1 METFLLNLLK
11 TSLLGSLA
19 ILAMLVL
26 KPLWRERYRAKTRCW
41 LWLALAAFLLLPV
54 DFSVKN
60 APVQAAP
67 PKDYTLFV
75 GTDKT
80 AIQSTD
86 NLFGDMAEKSGQS
99 PAQVRDTI
107 IQRPVTNPEQK
118 TTRYIPVTTIL
129 FYGYLAGAAA
139 FLLYQGVSYALFR
152 RTVRRWK
159 RDVSRADYAAM
170 LSDTARDLGVSA
182 PEMIVCEA
190 ISTPAVTGLLRPRLL
205 LPHERYDVQE
215 LRYILRHE
223 LCHLKRRD
231 MLLKLVLLAA
241 NAMHWFNPVVYLM
254 LRQADE
260 DIELACDSAATDGLE
275 LPERAA
281 YSRTL
286 LAAVQSSVR
295 ALPATTCFGGT
306 VERLKRRITN
316 VLGAQKKRGLG
327 VVALVLALTL
337 TAGCAI
343 SWGERA
349 QKNDDPFADKSYT
362 VDILLYEA
370 PAFTDG
376 FTDGTYP
383 SFRTTTNTAGE
394 KYVTLC
400 DAWGS
405 TSIYGP
411 MEEYTLEK
419 QSFYALFGSTKASP
433 VDDLIQ
439 NNKSAWSGHC
449 EEASDGQPNQ
459 VYLLKQKDGSVYL
472 GLAGD
477 YEEDGSELFCSVF
490 RLNEQVNPIYA
501 SMDDYAA
508 ACVEDLKKGT
518 MTYSVSEN
526 NDYASRSIED
536 TVADVRVTQLE
547 QADSLGN
554 LSPDGTV
561 LELWYFQYEMK
572 PTNEAGM
579 QIDVIGG
586 QELTDDGYLN
596 ENWTHYLTVLHYT
609 YGEKTGYQVIGTY
622 TGNDGLWYNGCSY
635 SGEEKYYL
643 HDFYVDYAG
652 LDLPKMFIPDLL
664 NDTAA
669 DGYGRANQCEAR
681 LISGDGSYYFY
692 APITAWACNPGTE
705 FWYSRYDTGSYFNAK
720 KLEQSLD
727 EAKAEWEST
736 GAKAEKT
743 DAGWRF
749 VTHEGMSNTIVTLFD
764 APDGTCYEVT
774 THWTFD
780 GSTEENQWGWNRD
793 RAVEGE
799 AVILQA
805 MVNSFRTSKILF
817 TDGSPN
823 GSESS
828 DPAPDD
834 TAFQADLQL
843 ASNGGASWLSLN
855 TDGMAVGGH
864 DPKDSAP
871 TVLLDTC
878 DYKEYDPSESSP
890 SGSAVPPGGGN
901 PLALCLSLSNSAR
914 FTFYEGSDFMLYQHG
929 DTRYYKV
936 SSYGDYA
943 TIFDAMLAWYNKT
956 PDKEA
961 TFESDL
967 VLASNAATV
976 DILAFCPA
984 SGESGSHAPLLTGY
998 SVALDSYEYKP
1009 IDKPKNLDGLDS
1021 VELWPHN
1028 AQATCLIFY
1037 KGTNTVKYV
1046 SGKSERY
1053 YRAVGDFSIVD
1064 NDGRTLYDLMRVWY
1078 DTAEY
1083 SDMLTSDVRAQSK
1096 SFSWQEAAQNWANA
1110 YYGTQKEV
1118 TSGSIYKFTWLN
1130 VTVNPAEET
1139 TQAKRKAGEI
1149 DDNTYCFAV
1158 RVEFTAE
1165 SANALQSAMA
1175 GNTVKCEN
1183 PAAPKDAYEFYRCCT
1198 IQLRDDGRWYG
1209 TELGTGW
1216 LCAIPK
1222 KEGLPPPFFA
1232 VFQRR
1237 AGKST
1242 GTSQRYV
1249 V

>member
-19 ILAMLVL
+19 ILGMLVL

-41 LWLALAAFLLLPV
+41 LWLALAVFLLLPV

-337 TAGCAI
+337 TAGCAV

-362 VDILLYEA
+362 VDTLLYEA
-370 PAFTDG
+370 PGFTDG
-376 FTDGTYP
+376 FTDGAYP
-383 SFRTTTNTAGE
+383 TFRTATNPAGE
-394 KYVTLC
+394 KYVTMFNDLGY
-400 DAWGS
+400 AL
-405 TSIYGP
+405 IYGP
-411 MEEYTLEK
+411 MEEYKLEK
-419 QSFYALFGSTKASP
+419 QSFYALFGNTRDASP
-433 VDDLIQ
+433 VDDLMQ
-439 NNKSAWSGHC
+439 HNKSAWTGYC
-449 EEASDGQPNQ
+449 EEAKDSQPYQ
-459 VYLLKQKDGSVYL
+459 AYLLEQEDGTIYL
-472 GLAGD
+472 GLSAD
-477 YEEDGSELFCSVF
+477 YAEDGSECFCMVY
-490 RLNEQVNPIYA
+490 RLEKEDDTIYA

-508 ACVEDLKKGT
+508 ERVAELKKGT

-526 NDYASRSIED
+526 NEYASRSIED

-799 AVILQA
+799 AAILQA
-805 MVNSFRTSKILF
+805 MTDSFTITGKILLTQEDASAASTGF
-817 TDGSPN
+817 DALDAALDALGDMNVTADPLGHAVMVPNATAKWDDRNGTNIAYRTEIAKQFRQYSWKEASNVAQFGEEVLSVQCGRWNFYLYSNYKNVLSFFDQESDPKGYPYAFEITNAGAENAVWDAFYKWYEEAVAADSGKQAVTTTATDTLSRASITKSADSYVDNDDYLWSISGGKLCRWREGSAVETICTLPIDSLTDSPVRATLSIMVSRVALRYHIGGATMGTYVTELYN
-823 GSESS
+823 PDGEQYVKIDGYESIAFDNHGNIVKTLQFPPAQNNLSISYDSGKTWTSIGDADYFYGSVTENNDSISYAPADLSIRDGYVYTTAVYDINHEKSS
-828 DPAPDD
+828 DP
-834 TAFQADLQL
+834 
-843 ASNGGASWLSLN
+843 
-855 TDGMAVGGH
+855 
-864 DPKDSAP
+864 
-871 TVLLDTC
+871 
-878 DYKEYDPSESSP
+878 
-890 SGSAVPPGGGN
+890 
-901 PLALCLSLSNSAR
+901 
-914 FTFYEGSDFMLYQHG
+914 
-929 DTRYYKV
+929 
-936 SSYGDYA
+936 
-943 TIFDAMLAWYNKT
+943 
-956 PDKEA
+956 
-961 TFESDL
+961 L
-967 VLASNAATV
+967 VT
-976 DILAFCPA
+976 
-984 SGESGSHAPLLTGY
+984 H
-998 SVALDSYEYKP
+998 
-1009 IDKPKNLDGLDS
+1009 
-1021 VELWPHN
+1021 
-1028 AQATCLIFY
+1028 
-1037 KGTNTVKYV
+1037 
-1046 SGKSERY
+1046 
-1053 YRAVGDFSIVD
+1053 
-1064 NDGRTLYDLMRVWY
+1064 
-1078 DTAEY
+1078 
-1083 SDMLTSDVRAQSK
+1083 
-1096 SFSWQEAAQNWANA
+1096 
-1110 YYGTQKEV
+1110 
-1118 TSGSIYKFTWLN
+1118 
-1130 VTVNPAEET
+1130 
-1139 TQAKRKAGEI
+1139 
-1149 DDNTYCFAV
+1149 AV
-1158 RVEFTAE
+1158 RI
-1165 SANALQSAMA
+1165 SI
-1175 GNTVKCEN
+1175 K
-1183 PAAPKDAYEFYRCCT
+1183 
-1198 IQLRDDGRWYG
+1198 
-1209 TELGTGW
+1209 TGAQEI
-1216 LCAIPK
+1216 LD
-1222 KEGLPPPFFA
+1222 
-1232 VFQRR
+1232 
-1237 AGKST
+1237 
-1242 GTSQRYV
+1242 
-1249 V
+1249 

>member
-41 LWLALAAFLLLPV
+41 LWLALAVFLLLPV

-139 FLLYQGVSYALFR
+139 FLLYQGISYALFR

-337 TAGCAI
+337 TAGCAV
-343 SWGERA
+343 SWGN
-349 QKNDDPFADKSYT
+349 KNELSDPFGKSYT
-362 VDILLYEA
+362 IADIVYIGVEPDDTFRENAANAELLLRSDAQSITLTWTDHYKWDCTAAGSFEMTEENFDRYFDGSAFEA
-370 PAFTDG
+370 ADNPAGWQESDMSAAKLRRENANTWCFTTSSPPDG
-376 FTDGTYP
+376 LTDY
-383 SFRTTTNTAGE
+383 
-394 KYVTLC
+394 LC
-400 DAWGS
+400 
-405 TSIYGP
+405 
-411 MEEYTLEK
+411 
-419 QSFYALFGSTKASP
+419 
-433 VDDLIQ
+433 
-439 NNKSAWSGHC
+439 
-449 EEASDGQPNQ
+449 
-459 VYLLKQKDGSVYL
+459 LLQQKDGTLYL
-472 GLAGD
+472 AMGYYPDSKQTAPHCFHTL
-477 YEEDGSELFCSVF
+477 F
-490 RLNEQVNPIYA
+490 RLAEKAVPIYA

-508 ACVEDLKKGT
+508 ERVAELKKGT

-526 NDYASRSIED
+526 NEYASRSIED

-572 PTNEAGM
+572 PTNEAGA
-579 QIDVIGG
+579 QINIVGG

-609 YGEKTGYQVIGTY
+609 SGEKTGYQVIGTY

-793 RAVEGE
+793 RAVESE
-799 AVILQA
+799 AEVLRA
-805 MVNSFRTSKILF
+805 MVRSFTVNW
-817 TDGSPN
+817 DADAAA
-823 GSESS
+823 
-828 DPAPDD
+828 DPALDD
-834 TAFQADLQL
+834 SDFQADLQL
-843 ASNGGASWLSLN
+843 ASNGGAAWMYLSKNSAAVSDCNMRNVTPTVKLDECSYALLNEEFTPDDGKQTLTLWLSN
-855 TDGMAVGGH
+855 N
-864 DPKDSAP
+864 DS
-871 TVLLDTC
+871 
-878 DYKEYDPSESSP
+878 SH
-890 SGSAVPPGGGN
+890 
-901 PLALCLSLSNSAR
+901 LA
-914 FTFYEGSDFMLYQHG
+914 FYEGTNVMLYQR
-929 DTRYYKV
+929 DDARYYKV
-936 SSYGDYA
+936 SNFGDYA
-943 TIFDAMLAWYNKT
+943 TLYDAMLAWFNSAQSGT
-956 PDKEA
+956 E
-961 TFESDL
+961 TSD
-967 VLASNAATV
+967 ASSTTTTNAVSRDSLIKA
-976 DILAFCPA
+976 A
-984 SGESGSHAPLLTGY
+984 
-998 SVALDSYEYKP
+998 DSY
-1009 IDKPKNLDGLDS
+1009 
-1021 VELWPHN
+1021 
-1028 AQATCLIFY
+1028 
-1037 KGTNTVKYV
+1037 
-1046 SGKSERY
+1046 
-1053 YRAVGDFSIVD
+1053 VD
-1064 NDGRTLYDLMRVWY
+1064 NDDYLWYISGGKLCRWHEGGSVETLRELPYNDVTDQPAIATLAVEYDQVALRWHIGGATTGTTMLELYGADGKRTMELD
-1078 DTAEY
+1078 
-1083 SDMLTSDVRAQSK
+1083 
-1096 SFSWQEAAQNWANA
+1096 
-1110 YYGTQKEV
+1110 
-1118 TSGSIYKFTWLN
+1118 GSA
-1130 VTVNPAEET
+1130 P
-1139 TQAKRKAGEI
+1139 
-1149 DDNTYCFAV
+1149 FAI
-1158 RVEFTAE
+1158 
-1165 SANALQSAMA
+1165 S
-1175 GNTVKCEN
+1175 GNTVVKLLSFPPTTGN
-1183 PAAPKDAYEFYRCCT
+1183 LLLSTDGGKTWSAIGDADWFYGSVTEDSSGSTSYALADLT
-1198 IQLRDDGRWYG
+1198 IRDGYVYTTAVYDIDHQKTSDPLVTHSVRVN
-1209 TELGTGW
+1209 LKTGAQEI
-1216 LCAIPK
+1216 LD
-1222 KEGLPPPFFA
+1222 
-1232 VFQRR
+1232 
-1237 AGKST
+1237 
-1242 GTSQRYV
+1242 
-1249 V
+1249 

>member
-41 LWLALAAFLLLPV
+41 LWLALAVFLLLPV

-80 AIQSTD
+80 TIQSTD

-205 LPHERYDVQE
+205 LPHEHYDVQE

-337 TAGCAI
+337 TAGCAV

-349 QKNDDPFADKSYT
+349 QTQKNDDPFADKSYT

-370 PAFTDG
+370 PGFTDG
-376 FTDGTYP
+376 FTDGAYP
-383 SFRTTTNTAGE
+383 TFRTATNPAGE
-394 KYVTLC
+394 KYVTMFNDLGY
-400 DAWGS
+400 AL
-405 TSIYGP
+405 IYGP
-411 MEEYTLEK
+411 MEEYKLEK
-419 QSFYALFGSTKASP
+419 QSFYALFGNTRDASP
-433 VDDLIQ
+433 VDDLMQ
-439 NNKSAWSGHC
+439 HNKSAWTGYC
-449 EEASDGQPNQ
+449 EEAKDSQPYQ
-459 VYLLKQKDGSVYL
+459 AYLLEQEDGTIYL
-472 GLAGD
+472 GLSAD
-477 YEEDGSELFCSVF
+477 YAEDGSECFCMVY
-490 RLNEQVNPIYA
+490 RLEKEDDTIYA

-508 ACVEDLKKGT
+508 ERVAELKKGT

-526 NDYASRSIED
+526 NEYASRSIED

-609 YGEKTGYQVIGTY
+609 SGEQTGYQVIGTY

-764 APDGTCYEVT
+764 APDGICYEVT

-799 AVILQA
+799 AAILQA
-805 MVNSFRTSKILF
+805 MTDSFTITGKILLSQEDASAASTGF
-817 TDGSPN
+817 DALDALGDMNVTADPLGHAVMVPN
-823 GSESS
+823 ATAKWDDRNGTNIAYRAEIAKQFRQYSWKEASNVAQFGEEVLSVQCGRWNFYLYSNYKNVLSFFDQES
-828 DPAPDD
+828 DPKGYPYAFEITNAGAENAVWDAFYKWYEEAVAADNGKQTVTPAATDTLSRASITKSADSYVDNDD
-834 TAFQADLQL
+834 YLWYI
-843 ASNGGASWLSLN
+843 SGGKLCRWR
-855 TDGMAVGGH
+855 
-864 DPKDSAP
+864 
-871 TVLLDTC
+871 
-878 DYKEYDPSESSP
+878 E
-890 SGSAVPPGGGN
+890 GSAVETICTLPIDSLTDSPVR
-901 PLALCLSLSNSAR
+901 ATLSI
-914 FTFYEGSDFMLYQHG
+914 M
-929 DTRYYKV
+929 V
-936 SSYGDYA
+936 SR
-943 TIFDAMLAWYNKT
+943 
-956 PDKEA
+956 
-961 TFESDL
+961 
-967 VLASNAATV
+967 
-976 DILAFCPA
+976 
-984 SGESGSHAPLLTGY
+984 
-998 SVALDSYEYKP
+998 VALRYHIGGATMGTYVTELYNSDGEQYVKIDGYESIAFDNHGNIVKTLQFPPAQNNLSISY
-1009 IDKPKNLDGLDS
+1009 D
-1021 VELWPHN
+1021 
-1028 AQATCLIFY
+1028 
-1037 KGTNTVKYV
+1037 
-1046 SGKSERY
+1046 SGKTWTAIGDADYFYGSVTEDGSSISYFPGALEIRDGY
-1053 YRAVGDFSIVD
+1053 VYTTAV
-1064 NDGRTLYDLMRVWY
+1064 YDI
-1078 DTAEY
+1078 DHQK
-1083 SDMLTSDVRAQSK
+1083 TSDPL
-1096 SFSWQEAAQNWANA
+1096 
-1110 YYGTQKEV
+1110 V
-1118 TSGSIYKFTWLN
+1118 THS
-1130 VTVNPAEET
+1130 
-1139 TQAKRKAGEI
+1139 
-1149 DDNTYCFAV
+1149 V
-1158 RVEFTAE
+1158 RV
-1165 SANALQSAMA
+1165 NL
-1175 GNTVKCEN
+1175 K
-1183 PAAPKDAYEFYRCCT
+1183 
-1198 IQLRDDGRWYG
+1198 
-1209 TELGTGW
+1209 TGAQEI
-1216 LCAIPK
+1216 LD
-1222 KEGLPPPFFA
+1222 
-1232 VFQRR
+1232 
-1237 AGKST
+1237 
-1242 GTSQRYV
+1242 
-1249 V
+1249 

>member
-41 LWLALAAFLLLPV
+41 LWLALAVFLLLPV

-159 RDVSRADYAAM
+159 RDVARADYAAM

-337 TAGCAI
+337 TAGCAV
-343 SWGERA
+343 SWGERGK
-349 QKNDDPFADKSYT
+349 KNDAPF
-362 VDILLYEA
+362 
-370 PAFTDG
+370 
-376 FTDGTYP
+376 DGTRYNP
-383 SFRTTTNTAGE
+383 VLVVANWELTIGKNFRPLYYVSDESGTYFRLSREDGVNTVTMIYDGGE
-394 KYVTLC
+394 TAFAPMESVTLTQENFDGTLLPDL
-400 DAWGS
+400 DALRSDNKTAWRVQLPDNFDDHDPEASPNLVFLLEQEDGTLYLCIGYHFNGGDAFPEDS
-405 TSIYGP
+405 DRIRWVYR
-411 MEEYTLEK
+411 LEK
-419 QSFYALFGSTKASP
+419 
-433 VDDLIQ
+433 
-439 NNKSAWSGHC
+439 
-449 EEASDGQPNQ
+449 
-459 VYLLKQKDGSVYL
+459 
-472 GLAGD
+472 
-477 YEEDGSELFCSVF
+477 ED
-490 RLNEQVNPIYA
+490 NTIYP

-536 TVADVRVTQLE
+536 TVADVRVTRLE
-547 QADSLGN
+547 QGDSLGN

-572 PTNEAGM
+572 PTNEAGV

-596 ENWTHYLTVLHYT
+596 EHWTHYLTVLHYT
-609 YGEKTGYQVIGTY
+609 YGEKTGYQIIGTSMS
-622 TGNDGLWYNGCSY
+622 NDGLWYNGCGY
-635 SGEEKYYL
+635 GVDLKYYL

-652 LDLPKMFIPDLL
+652 LNEPKMYIPNLVDGLVE
-664 NDTAA
+664 
-669 DGYGRANQCEAR
+669 DGYGHGNSVEGR
-681 LISGDGSYYFY
+681 LVSGSTYNFCYYY
-692 APITAWACNPGTE
+692 VPITGWACSPGTDY
-705 FWYSRYDTGSYFNAK
+705 WYSRYDTGSYFSVK
-720 KLEQSLD
+720 KLERGIND
-727 EAKAEWEST
+727 AKAEWEST
-736 GAKAEKT
+736 GVTGEKVDT
-743 DAGWRF
+743 GCWRY
-749 VTHEGMSNTIVTLFD
+749 VTHEGMSNTIVTLF
-764 APDGTCYEVT
+764 AGPNNTTYEVEI
-774 THWTFD
+774 HWLFD
-780 GSTEENQWGWNRD
+780 GSTEENQWGWNHD
-793 RAVEGE
+793 RAVEEE

-805 MVNSFRTSKILF
+805 MVKHFTINGGIYF
-817 TDGSPN
+817 TDGSSD
-823 GSESS
+823 SES
-828 DPAPDD
+828 PAD
-834 TAFQADLQL
+834 TAFLTDLQL
-843 ASNGGASWLSLN
+843 AANGGIESLTLFPAATSSIISPCEPVSTEGSELHVDLSNYGYSSTSEPENISLLNHIRIDLKGDSQSWF
-855 TDGMAVGGH
+855 
-864 DPKDSAP
+864 
-871 TVLLDTC
+871 
-878 DYKEYDPSESSP
+878 ESYQ
-890 SGSAVPPGGGN
+890 GGN
-901 PLALCLSLSNSAR
+901 VIGYCAENRP
-914 FTFYEGSDFMLYQHG
+914 TE
-929 DTRYYKV
+929 YY
-936 SSYGDYA
+936 
-943 TIFDAMLAWYNKT
+943 
-956 PDKEA
+956 
-961 TFESDL
+961 
-967 VLASNAATV
+967 
-976 DILAFCPA
+976 LAF
-984 SGESGSHAPLLTGY
+984 
-998 SVALDSYEYKP
+998 
-1009 IDKPKNLDGLDS
+1009 
-1021 VELWPHN
+1021 
-1028 AQATCLIFY
+1028 
-1037 KGTNTVKYV
+1037 
-1046 SGKSERY
+1046 
-1053 YRAVGDFSIVD
+1053 GDF
-1064 NDGRTLYDLMRVWY
+1064 GKYATLYDVILEWYHSAQSGTEPSDASSATTTNAVSRDSLIKAADSYVDLGGYLWYTAGGKFCRWHEGGSVETVCDLPLDY
-1078 DTAEY
+1078 DTPVSASLSTQDNRILMNYHIGGAIMGSFITDLYDTDGKKLSSINGYNAIAISGDIIVMTDYFMPTPNNLSISYDCGKTFTEFGDKDWFY
-1083 SDMLTSDVRAQSK
+1083 GSTLTED
-1096 SFSWQEAAQNWANA
+1096 
-1110 YYGTQKEV
+1110 GTYV
-1118 TSGSIYKFTWLN
+1118 TSVNSSLEIRDGYVYTTAVYDINHEKSDDPL
-1130 VTVNPAEET
+1130 VTH
-1139 TQAKRKAGEI
+1139 
-1149 DDNTYCFAV
+1149 AV
-1158 RVEFTAE
+1158 RI
-1165 SANALQSAMA
+1165 SI
-1175 GNTVKCEN
+1175 K
-1183 PAAPKDAYEFYRCCT
+1183 
-1198 IQLRDDGRWYG
+1198 
-1209 TELGTGW
+1209 TGAQEI
-1216 LCAIPK
+1216 LD
-1222 KEGLPPPFFA
+1222 
-1232 VFQRR
+1232 
-1237 AGKST
+1237 
-1242 GTSQRYV
+1242 
-1249 V
+1249 

>member
-41 LWLALAAFLLLPV
+41 LWLALAVFLLLPV

-60 APVQAAP
+60 APVQAEP

-99 PAQVRDTI
+99 PAAVRDTI

-139 FLLYQGVSYALFR
+139 FLLYQGISYALFR

-159 RDVSRADYAAM
+159 KDVSRADYASL
-170 LSDTARDLGVSA
+170 LSDTARDLGVNA

-205 LPHERYDVQE
+205 LPHEHYDVQE

-327 VVALVLALTL
+327 IVALVLALTL
-337 TAGCAI
+337 TAGCAV

-362 VDILLYEA
+362 VDTLLYEA
-370 PAFTDG
+370 PGFTDG
-376 FTDGTYP
+376 FTDGAYP
-383 SFRTTTNTAGE
+383 TFRTATNPAGE
-394 KYVTLC
+394 KYVTMFNDLGY
-400 DAWGS
+400 AL
-405 TSIYGP
+405 IYGP
-411 MEEYTLEK
+411 MEEYKLEK
-419 QSFYALFGSTKASP
+419 QSFYALFGNTRDASP
-433 VDDLIQ
+433 VDDLMQ
-439 NNKSAWSGHC
+439 HNKSAWTGYC
-449 EEASDGQPNQ
+449 EEAKDSQPYQ
-459 VYLLKQKDGSVYL
+459 AYLLEQEDGTIYL
-472 GLAGD
+472 GLSAD
-477 YEEDGSELFCSVF
+477 YAEDGSECFCMVY
-490 RLNEQVNPIYA
+490 RLEKEDNTIYA

-508 ACVEDLKKGT
+508 ERVAELKKGT

-526 NDYASRSIED
+526 NEYASRSIED

-547 QADSLGN
+547 QGDSLGN

-643 HDFYVDYAG
+643 HDFYIDYAG

-749 VTHEGMSNTIVTLFD
+749 VTHEGMSNTVVTLFNG
-764 APDGTCYEVT
+764 PNNTCYIVEI
-774 THWTFD
+774 HWLFD

-799 AVILQA
+799 AEVLRA
-805 MVNSFRTSKILF
+805 MVRSFTVNW
-817 TDGSPN
+817 DADAAA
-823 GSESS
+823 
-828 DPAPDD
+828 DPALDD
-834 TAFQADLQL
+834 SDFQTDLQL

-864 DPKDSAP
+864 DPKDAAP

-878 DYKEYDPSESSP
+878 DYKESDPSESSP
-890 SGSAVPPGGGN
+890 SGSAVPPDGGN

-984 SGESGSHAPLLTGY
+984 GGESGSHAPLLTGY

-1009 IDKPKNLDGLDS
+1009 IDKPKTLDGLDS

-1037 KGTNTVKYV
+1037 KGTNTVKYM

-1216 LCAIPK
+1216 
-1222 KEGLPPPFFA
+1222 
-1232 VFQRR
+1232 
-1237 AGKST
+1237 
-1242 GTSQRYV
+1242 
-1249 V
+1249 

>member
-159 RDVSRADYAAM
+159 RDVSRADYASL

-337 TAGCAI
+337 TAGCAV

-362 VDILLYEA
+362 VDTLLYEA
-370 PAFTDG
+370 PG
-376 FTDGTYP
+376 FTDGAYP
-383 SFRTTTNTAGE
+383 TFRTATNPAGE
-394 KYVTLC
+394 KYVTMFNDLGY
-400 DAWGS
+400 AL
-405 TSIYGP
+405 IYGP
-411 MEEYTLEK
+411 MEEYKLEK
-419 QSFYALFGSTKASP
+419 QSFYALFGNTRDASP
-433 VDDLIQ
+433 VDDLMQ
-439 NNKSAWSGHC
+439 HNKSAWTGYC
-449 EEASDGQPNQ
+449 EEAKDSQPYQ
-459 VYLLKQKDGSVYL
+459 AYLLEQEDDTIYL
-472 GLAGD
+472 GLSAD
-477 YEEDGSELFCSVF
+477 YAEDGSECFCMVY
-490 RLNEQVNPIYA
+490 RLEKEDDTIYA
-501 SMDDYAA
+501 SMDDYA
-508 ACVEDLKKGT
+508 VERVAELKKGT

-526 NDYASRSIED
+526 NEYASRSIED

-561 LELWYFQYEMK
+561 LELWYFEYEMK
-572 PTNEAGM
+572 PTNEAGA
-579 QIDVIGG
+579 QINIVGG

-609 YGEKTGYQVIGTY
+609 YGEKTGYQIIGTY

-643 HDFYVDYAG
+643 HDFYIDYAG
-652 LDLPKMFIPDLL
+652 LNEPKMYIPDLVDGL
-664 NDTAA
+664 VE
-669 DGYGRANQCEAR
+669 DGYGHGNSVEGR
-681 LISGDGSYYFY
+681 LVSGSTYNFCYYY
-692 APITAWACNPGTE
+692 VPITGWACSPGTDY
-705 FWYSRYDTGSYFNAK
+705 WYSRYDTGSYFSVK
-720 KLEQSLD
+720 KLERGIND
-727 EAKAEWEST
+727 AKAEWEST
-736 GAKAEKT
+736 GVTGEKVDT
-743 DAGWRF
+743 GCWRY
-749 VTHEGMSNTIVTLFD
+749 VTHEGMSNTIVTLF
-764 APDGTCYEVT
+764 AGPNNTTYEVEI
-774 THWTFD
+774 HWLFD

-793 RAVEGE
+793 RAVEEE

-805 MVNSFRTSKILF
+805 MVKHFTINGGIYF
-817 TDGSPN
+817 TDGSSD
-823 GSESS
+823 SES
-828 DPAPDD
+828 PAD
-834 TAFQADLQL
+834 TAFLTDLQL
-843 ASNGGASWLSLN
+843 AANGGIESL
-855 TDGMAVGGH
+855 TLFPA
-864 DPKDSAP
+864 A
-871 TVLLDTC
+871 T
-878 DYKEYDPSESSP
+878 SSIISP
-890 SGSAVPPGGGN
+890 REPVS
-901 PLALCLSLSNSAR
+901 
-914 FTFYEGSDFMLYQHG
+914 TEGSDLHVDLSNYGYSSTSEPENISLLNHIRIDLKG
-929 DTRYYKV
+929 D
-936 SSYGDYA
+936 SQS
-943 TIFDAMLAWYNKT
+943 W
-956 PDKEA
+956 
-961 TFESDL
+961 FESYQGGN
-967 VLASNAATV
+967 VIGYCAENRPTEYY
-976 DILAFCPA
+976 LAF
-984 SGESGSHAPLLTGY
+984 
-998 SVALDSYEYKP
+998 
-1009 IDKPKNLDGLDS
+1009 
-1021 VELWPHN
+1021 
-1028 AQATCLIFY
+1028 
-1037 KGTNTVKYV
+1037 
-1046 SGKSERY
+1046 
-1053 YRAVGDFSIVD
+1053 GDF
-1064 NDGRTLYDLMRVWY
+1064 GKYATLYDVILEWY
-1078 DTAEY
+1078 H
-1083 SDMLTSDVRAQSK
+1083 SAQSGTEPSDASLATTTNAVSRDSLIK
-1096 SFSWQEAAQNWANA
+1096 AADSYVDLGGYLWYTADGKFYRWHEGGSVETLRELPYNDVTDQPAIATLAVEYDQVALRWHIGGATTGTTMLEL
-1110 YYGTQKEV
+1110 YGADGKRTMELD
-1118 TSGSIYKFTWLN
+1118 GSA
-1130 VTVNPAEET
+1130 P
-1139 TQAKRKAGEI
+1139 
-1149 DDNTYCFAV
+1149 FAI
-1158 RVEFTAE
+1158 
-1165 SANALQSAMA
+1165 S
-1175 GNTVKCEN
+1175 GNTVVKLLSFPPTTGNLLLSTDGGKTWSAIGDADWFYGSVTEDSSGSTSYALADLTIRDGYVYTTAVYDVHHEKSN
-1183 PAAPKDAYEFYRCCT
+1183 APLVTHAVRISIK
-1198 IQLRDDGRWYG
+1198 
-1209 TELGTGW
+1209 TGAQEI
-1216 LCAIPK
+1216 LD
-1222 KEGLPPPFFA
+1222 
-1232 VFQRR
+1232 
-1237 AGKST
+1237 
-1242 GTSQRYV
+1242 
-1249 V
+1249 

>member
-41 LWLALAAFLLLPV
+41 LWLALAVFLLLPV

-205 LPHERYDVQE
+205 LPHEHYDVQE

-231 MLLKLVLLAA
+231 MLFKLVLLAA

-327 VVALVLALTL
+327 IVALVLALTL
-337 TAGCAI
+337 TAGCAV

-362 VDILLYEA
+362 VDTLLYEA
-370 PAFTDG
+370 PGFTDG
-376 FTDGTYP
+376 FTDGAYP
-383 SFRTTTNTAGE
+383 TFRTATNPAGE
-394 KYVTLC
+394 KYVTMFNDLGY
-400 DAWGS
+400 AL
-405 TSIYGP
+405 IYGP
-411 MEEYTLEK
+411 MEEYKLEK
-419 QSFYALFGSTKASP
+419 QSFYALFGNTRDASP
-433 VDDLIQ
+433 VDDLMQ
-439 NNKSAWSGHC
+439 HNKSAWTGYC
-449 EEASDGQPNQ
+449 EEAKDSQPYQ
-459 VYLLKQKDGSVYL
+459 AYLLEQEDGTIYL
-472 GLAGD
+472 GLSAD
-477 YEEDGSELFCSVF
+477 YAEDGSECFCMVY
-490 RLNEQVNPIYA
+490 RLNEQINPIYA

-508 ACVEDLKKGT
+508 MCVEDLKKGT

-526 NDYASRSIED
+526 NEYASRSIED
-536 TVADVRVTQLE
+536 TVADVRVTRLE
-547 QADSLGN
+547 QGDSLGN

-572 PTNEAGM
+572 PTNEAGA
-579 QIDVIGG
+579 QINIVGG

-596 ENWTHYLTVLHYT
+596 EHWTHYLTVLHYT
-609 YGEKTGYQVIGTY
+609 YGEKTGYQIIGTY

-652 LDLPKMFIPDLL
+652 LDLPKMYIPDLVDGL
-664 NDTAA
+664 VE
-669 DGYGRANQCEAR
+669 DGYGHGNSVEGR
-681 LISGDGSYYFY
+681 LISGNGNYSFY
-692 APITAWACNPGTE
+692 APISGWTYKPDAEYAE
-705 FWYSRYDTGSYFNAK
+705 YWYSSYNTGSYFSVT
-720 KLEQSLD
+720 EVDHSLYD
-727 EAKAEWEST
+727 EKPEWESAGYT
-736 GAKAEKT
+736 AEWI
-743 DAGWRF
+743 DESCRF
-749 VTHEGMSNTIVTLFD
+749 VTHEGMSNTVVTLFNG
-764 APDGTCYEVT
+764 PNNTCYIVEI
-774 THWTFD
+774 HWLFD
-780 GSTEENQWGWNRD
+780 GSTEENQWGWNHD
-793 RAVEGE
+793 RAVEEE

-805 MVNSFRTSKILF
+805 MVNSFRTSKILP
-817 TDGSPN
+817 TTAPVLD
-823 GSESS
+823 
-828 DPAPDD
+828 DPA
-834 TAFQADLQL
+834 FKADLQL
-843 ASNGGASWLSLN
+843 ATNGGASWMYLSKN
-855 TDGMAVGGH
+855 SAAVS
-864 DPKDSAP
+864 DCNMRNVTP
-871 TVLLDTC
+871 TVKLDECSYALLNEEFTPDDGKQT
-878 DYKEYDPSESSP
+878 
-890 SGSAVPPGGGN
+890 
-901 PLALCLSLSNSAR
+901 LTLWLSNNDSSHLA
-914 FTFYEGSDFMLYQHG
+914 FYEGTNVMLYQR
-929 DTRYYKV
+929 DDARYYKV
-936 SSYGDYA
+936 SNFGDYA
-943 TIFDAMLAWYNKT
+943 TLYDAMLAWFNSAQSGTEPSDASSTTTTNAVSRDSLIKAADSYVDLGGYLWYTAGGKFCRWREGGSVETVCDLPLDYDTPVSASLSTQDNRILMNYHIGGATMGSFITDLYDTDGKKLSSINGYNAIAISGDIIVMTDHFMPTPNNMSISYDCGKT
-956 PDKEA
+956 FTEFGDKDWFYGSALTEDGTYVTSVNSSLEIRDGYVYTTA
-961 TFESDL
+961 VYDINHEK
-967 VLASNAATV
+967 SNA
-976 DILAFCPA
+976 
-984 SGESGSHAPLLTGY
+984 PL
-998 SVALDSYEYKP
+998 
-1009 IDKPKNLDGLDS
+1009 
-1021 VELWPHN
+1021 
-1028 AQATCLIFY
+1028 
-1037 KGTNTVKYV
+1037 
-1046 SGKSERY
+1046 
-1053 YRAVGDFSIVD
+1053 
-1064 NDGRTLYDLMRVWY
+1064 
-1078 DTAEY
+1078 
-1083 SDMLTSDVRAQSK
+1083 
-1096 SFSWQEAAQNWANA
+1096 
-1110 YYGTQKEV
+1110 V
-1118 TSGSIYKFTWLN
+1118 TH
-1130 VTVNPAEET
+1130 
-1139 TQAKRKAGEI
+1139 
-1149 DDNTYCFAV
+1149 AV
-1158 RVEFTAE
+1158 RI
-1165 SANALQSAMA
+1165 SI
-1175 GNTVKCEN
+1175 K
-1183 PAAPKDAYEFYRCCT
+1183 
-1198 IQLRDDGRWYG
+1198 
-1209 TELGTGW
+1209 TGAQEI
-1216 LCAIPK
+1216 LD
-1222 KEGLPPPFFA
+1222 
-1232 VFQRR
+1232 
-1237 AGKST
+1237 
-1242 GTSQRYV
+1242 
-1249 V
+1249 

>member
-139 FLLYQGVSYALFR
+139 FLLYQGLSYALFR

-337 TAGCAI
+337 TAGCAV
-343 SWGERA
+343 SWGN
-349 QKNDDPFADKSYT
+349 KNELSDPFGKSYT
-362 VDILLYEA
+362 IADIVYIGVEPDDTFRENAANAELLLRSDAQSMTLTWTDHYKWDCTAAGSFEMTEENFDRYFDGSAFEA
-370 PAFTDG
+370 ADNPAGWQESDMSAAKLRRENANTWCFTTSSPPDG
-376 FTDGTYP
+376 LTDY
-383 SFRTTTNTAGE
+383 
-394 KYVTLC
+394 LC
-400 DAWGS
+400 
-405 TSIYGP
+405 
-411 MEEYTLEK
+411 
-419 QSFYALFGSTKASP
+419 
-433 VDDLIQ
+433 
-439 NNKSAWSGHC
+439 
-449 EEASDGQPNQ
+449 
-459 VYLLKQKDGSVYL
+459 LLQQKDGTLYL
-472 GLAGD
+472 AMGYYPDSKQTAPHCFHTL
-477 YEEDGSELFCSVF
+477 F
-490 RLNEQVNPIYA
+490 RLAEKAVPIYA

-547 QADSLGN
+547 FADSLGN

-572 PTNEAGM
+572 PTNEAGVE
-579 QIDVIGG
+579 IEPVGG
-586 QELTDDGYLN
+586 QYVTDDGYLR
-596 ENWTHYLTVLHYT
+596 ESWTHYLTVLRYT
-609 YGEKTGYQVIGTY
+609 YGEKTGYQVIGIY
-622 TGNDGLWYNGCSY
+622 TGNDGLWYNGCNY

-643 HDFYVDYAG
+643 HDFYIDYAG
-652 LDLPKMFIPDLL
+652 LDLPKMFIPNLL
-664 NDTAA
+664 NAA
-669 DGYGRANQCEAR
+669 TDGYGRANQCEAR

-805 MVNSFRTSKILF
+805 MVNSFRTSKILPT
-817 TDGSPN
+817 TDPVLDN
-823 GSESS
+823 
-828 DPAPDD
+828 PA
-834 TAFQADLQL
+834 FKADLQL
-843 ASNGGASWLSLN
+843 ATNGGASWMYLSKN
-855 TDGMAVGGH
+855 SAAVS
-864 DPKDSAP
+864 DCNMRNVTP
-871 TVLLDTC
+871 TVKLDECSYALLNEEFTPDDGKQT
-878 DYKEYDPSESSP
+878 
-890 SGSAVPPGGGN
+890 
-901 PLALCLSLSNSAR
+901 LTLWLSNNDSSHLA
-914 FTFYEGSDFMLYQHG
+914 FYEGTNVMLYQR
-929 DTRYYKV
+929 DDARYYKV
-936 SSYGDYA
+936 SNFGDYA
-943 TIFDAMLAWYNKT
+943 TLYDAMLAWFNSAQSGTEPSDASSATTTNAVSRDSLIKAADSYVDLGGYLWYTAGGKFYRWHEGGSVETLRELPYNDVTDQPAIATLAVEYDQVALRWHIGGATTGTTMLELYGADGKRTMELDGSAPFAISGNTIVKLRSFPPTTGNLLLSTDGGKT
-956 PDKEA
+956 W
-961 TFESDL
+961 
-967 VLASNAATV
+967 
-976 DILAFCPA
+976 
-984 SGESGSHAPLLTGY
+984 SGLGDADWFYGSVTEDSSGSTSYALADLTIRDGY
-998 SVALDSYEYKP
+998 VYTTAVYD
-1009 IDKPKNLDGLDS
+1009 IDHQK
-1021 VELWPHN
+1021 
-1028 AQATCLIFY
+1028 
-1037 KGTNTVKYV
+1037 
-1046 SGKSERY
+1046 
-1053 YRAVGDFSIVD
+1053 
-1064 NDGRTLYDLMRVWY
+1064 
-1078 DTAEY
+1078 
-1083 SDMLTSDVRAQSK
+1083 TSDPL
-1096 SFSWQEAAQNWANA
+1096 
-1110 YYGTQKEV
+1110 V
-1118 TSGSIYKFTWLN
+1118 THS
-1130 VTVNPAEET
+1130 
-1139 TQAKRKAGEI
+1139 
-1149 DDNTYCFAV
+1149 V
-1158 RVEFTAE
+1158 RV
-1165 SANALQSAMA
+1165 NL
-1175 GNTVKCEN
+1175 K
-1183 PAAPKDAYEFYRCCT
+1183 
-1198 IQLRDDGRWYG
+1198 
-1209 TELGTGW
+1209 TGAQEI
-1216 LCAIPK
+1216 LD
-1222 KEGLPPPFFA
+1222 
-1232 VFQRR
+1232 
-1237 AGKST
+1237 
-1242 GTSQRYV
+1242 
-1249 V
+1249 

>member
-41 LWLALAAFLLLPV
+41 LWLALAAFLLLPI

-159 RDVSRADYAAM
+159 RDVTRADYAAM
-170 LSDTARDLGVSA
+170 LSDTARDLGVNA

-327 VVALVLALTL
+327 IVALVLALTL
-337 TAGCAI
+337 TAGCAV
-343 SWGERA
+343 SWGERAQA

-383 SFRTTTNTAGE
+383 SFRATTNTAGE

-419 QSFYALFGSTKASP
+419 ESFYALFGSTKASP

-526 NDYASRSIED
+526 NEYASRSIED
-536 TVADVRVTQLE
+536 TVADVRVTRLE
-547 QADSLGN
+547 QGDSLGN

-572 PTNEAGM
+572 PTNEAGA
-579 QIDVIGG
+579 QINIVGG

-596 ENWTHYLTVLHYT
+596 EHWTHYLTVLHYT
-609 YGEKTGYQVIGTY
+609 YGEKTGYQIIGTY
-622 TGNDGLWYNGCSY
+622 TGNDGLWYNGCNY
-635 SGEEKYYL
+635 SGEEKHYL
-643 HDFYVDYAG
+643 HDFYIDYAG
-652 LDLPKMFIPDLL
+652 LDLPKMFIPNLVDGLVE
-664 NDTAA
+664 
-669 DGYGRANQCEAR
+669 DGYGHGNSVEGR
-681 LISGDGSYYFY
+681 LVSGSTYNFCYYY
-692 APITAWACNPGTE
+692 VPITGWACSPGTDY
-705 FWYSRYDTGSYFNAK
+705 WYSRYDTGSYFSVK
-720 KLEQSLD
+720 KLERGIND
-727 EAKAEWEST
+727 AKAEWEST
-736 GAKAEKT
+736 GVTGEKVDT
-743 DAGWRF
+743 GCWRY
-749 VTHEGMSNTIVTLFD
+749 VTHEGMSNTIVTLF
-764 APDGTCYEVT
+764 AGPNNTTYEVEI
-774 THWTFD
+774 HWLFD

-793 RAVEGE
+793 RAVEEE

-805 MVNSFRTSKILF
+805 MVNSFRTSKILPT
-817 TDGSPN
+817 TDPVLD
-823 GSESS
+823 
-828 DPAPDD
+828 DPA
-834 TAFQADLQL
+834 FKADLQL
-843 ASNGGASWLSLN
+843 ATNGGASWMYLSKNSAAVSDCNMRNVSPAVKLDECSYTLLN
-855 TDGMAVGGH
+855 KDFTPADG
-864 DPKDSAP
+864 
-871 TVLLDTC
+871 TQVLELW
-878 DYKEYDPSESSP
+878 
-890 SGSAVPPGGGN
+890 
-901 PLALCLSLSNSAR
+901 LSNNDDSHFA
-914 FTFYEGSDFMLYQHG
+914 FYEGTNVMLYQR
-929 DTRYYKV
+929 DDARYYKV
-936 SSYGDYA
+936 SNFGDYA
-943 TIFDAMLAWYNKT
+943 TLYDAMLAWFNSAQSGT
-956 PDKEA
+956 E
-961 TFESDL
+961 TSD
-967 VLASNAATV
+967 ASSTTTTNAVSRDSLIKA
-976 DILAFCPA
+976 A
-984 SGESGSHAPLLTGY
+984 
-998 SVALDSYEYKP
+998 DSYVDLGGYLWYTAGGKFCRWRE
-1009 IDKPKNLDGLDS
+1009 GGS
-1021 VELWPHN
+1021 VETVCDLPLDYDTPVSASLSTQDNRILMNYHIGG
-1028 AQATCLIFY
+1028 ATMGSFI
-1037 KGTNTVKYV
+1037 T
-1046 SGKSERY
+1046 
-1053 YRAVGDFSIVD
+1053 D
-1064 NDGRTLYDLMRVWY
+1064 LYDTDGKKLSSINGYNAIAISGDIIVMTDHFMPTPNNMSISY
-1078 DTAEY
+1078 DCGKTFTEFGDKDWFYGSA
-1083 SDMLTSDVRAQSK
+1083 LTED
-1096 SFSWQEAAQNWANA
+1096 
-1110 YYGTQKEV
+1110 GTYV
-1118 TSGSIYKFTWLN
+1118 TSVNSSLEIRDGYVYTTAVYDINHEKSDDPL
-1130 VTVNPAEET
+1130 VTH
-1139 TQAKRKAGEI
+1139 
-1149 DDNTYCFAV
+1149 AV
-1158 RVEFTAE
+1158 RI
-1165 SANALQSAMA
+1165 SI
-1175 GNTVKCEN
+1175 K
-1183 PAAPKDAYEFYRCCT
+1183 
-1198 IQLRDDGRWYG
+1198 
-1209 TELGTGW
+1209 TGAQEI
-1216 LCAIPK
+1216 LD
-1222 KEGLPPPFFA
+1222 
-1232 VFQRR
+1232 
-1237 AGKST
+1237 
-1242 GTSQRYV
+1242 
-1249 V
+1249 

>member
-41 LWLALAAFLLLPV
+41 LWLALAVFLLLPV

-80 AIQSTD
+80 TIQSTD

-129 FYGYLAGAAA
+129 FYGYLAGTAA

-205 LPHERYDVQE
+205 LPHEHYDVQE

-260 DIELACDSAATDGLE
+260 DIELACDSSATDGLE

-327 VVALVLALTL
+327 VVALVLALTF
-337 TAGCAI
+337 TAGCAV
-343 SWGERA
+343 SWGERAQA

-383 SFRTTTNTAGE
+383 SFRATTNTAGE

-419 QSFYALFGSTKASP
+419 ESFYALFGSTKASP

-508 ACVEDLKKGT
+508 ERVAELKKGT

-526 NDYASRSIED
+526 NEYASRSIED

-547 QADSLGN
+547 FADSLGN

-572 PTNEAGM
+572 PTNEAGA
-579 QIDVIGG
+579 QINIVGG

-596 ENWTHYLTVLHYT
+596 EHWTHYLTVLHYT
-609 YGEKTGYQVIGTY
+609 SGEKTGYQVIGTSMS
-622 TGNDGLWYNGCSY
+622 NDGLWYNGCSY

-643 HDFYVDYAG
+643 HDFYIDYAG
-652 LDLPKMFIPDLL
+652 LNEPKMYIPDLVDGL
-664 NDTAA
+664 VE
-669 DGYGRANQCEAR
+669 DGYGHGNSVEGR
-681 LISGDGSYYFY
+681 LVSGSTYNFCYYY
-692 APITAWACNPGTE
+692 VPITGWACSPGTDY
-705 FWYSRYDTGSYFNAK
+705 WYSRYDTGSYFSVK
-720 KLEQSLD
+720 KLERGIND
-727 EAKAEWEST
+727 AKAEWEST
-736 GAKAEKT
+736 GVTGEKVDT
-743 DAGWRF
+743 GCWRY
-749 VTHEGMSNTIVTLFD
+749 VTHEGMSNTIVTLF
-764 APDGTCYEVT
+764 AGPNNTTYEVEI
-774 THWTFD
+774 HWLFD
-780 GSTEENQWGWNRD
+780 GSSEENQWGWNHD
-793 RAVEGE
+793 RAVEEE

-805 MVNSFRTSKILF
+805 MVNSFRTSKILPT
-817 TDGSPN
+817 TDPVLD
-823 GSESS
+823 
-828 DPAPDD
+828 DPA
-834 TAFQADLQL
+834 FKADLQL
-843 ASNGGASWLSLN
+843 ATNGGASWMYLSKNSAAVSDCNMRNVSPAVKLDECSYTLLN
-855 TDGMAVGGH
+855 KDFTPADG
-864 DPKDSAP
+864 
-871 TVLLDTC
+871 TQVLELW
-878 DYKEYDPSESSP
+878 
-890 SGSAVPPGGGN
+890 
-901 PLALCLSLSNSAR
+901 LSNNDDSHFA
-914 FTFYEGSDFMLYQHG
+914 FYEGTNVMLYQR
-929 DTRYYKV
+929 DDARYYKV
-936 SSYGDYA
+936 SNFGDYA
-943 TIFDAMLAWYNKT
+943 TLYNAMLAWFNSAQSGT
-956 PDKEA
+956 E
-961 TFESDL
+961 TSD
-967 VLASNAATV
+967 ASSTTTTNAVTRDSLIKSA
-976 DILAFCPA
+976 
-984 SGESGSHAPLLTGY
+984 
-998 SVALDSYEYKP
+998 DSYVDHGGYLWYTAGGKFYRWHE
-1009 IDKPKNLDGLDS
+1009 GGS
-1021 VELWPHN
+1021 VETVCDLPLDYDTPVSASLSTQDDRILMNYHIGG
-1028 AQATCLIFY
+1028 ATMGSFI
-1037 KGTNTVKYV
+1037 T
-1046 SGKSERY
+1046 
-1053 YRAVGDFSIVD
+1053 D
-1064 NDGRTLYDLMRVWY
+1064 LYDTDGKKLSSINGYNAIAISGDIIVMTDHFMPTPNNLSISY
-1078 DTAEY
+1078 DCGKTFTEFGDKDWFYGSA
-1083 SDMLTSDVRAQSK
+1083 LTED
-1096 SFSWQEAAQNWANA
+1096 
-1110 YYGTQKEV
+1110 GTYV
-1118 TSGSIYKFTWLN
+1118 TSVNSSLEIRDGYVYTTAVYDINHEKSDDPL
-1130 VTVNPAEET
+1130 VTH
-1139 TQAKRKAGEI
+1139 
-1149 DDNTYCFAV
+1149 AV
-1158 RVEFTAE
+1158 RI
-1165 SANALQSAMA
+1165 SI
-1175 GNTVKCEN
+1175 K
-1183 PAAPKDAYEFYRCCT
+1183 
-1198 IQLRDDGRWYG
+1198 
-1209 TELGTGW
+1209 TGAQEI
-1216 LCAIPK
+1216 LD
-1222 KEGLPPPFFA
+1222 
-1232 VFQRR
+1232 
-1237 AGKST
+1237 
-1242 GTSQRYV
+1242 
-1249 V
+1249 

>member
-41 LWLALAAFLLLPV
+41 LWLALAVFLLLPV

-107 IQRPVTNPEQK
+107 IQRPVTNPAQK

-139 FLLYQGVSYALFR
+139 FLLYQGLSYALFR

-159 RDVSRADYAAM
+159 RDVARADYAAM

-337 TAGCAI
+337 TAGCAT
-343 SWGERA
+343 SWGSRDA
-349 QKNDDPFADKSYT
+349 STAPFDGSRYNPMFVFGNSELTTGKDFRPLYYVSDGNGFSVQLSQGNGAKSVALTYGST
-362 VDILLYEA
+362 VAVYMPLESVTLTQEN
-370 PAFTDG
+370 F
-376 FTDGTYP
+376 DGTLLPDLDTLRGDNKAAWRVQLPDNFDDHDPEASPNLVFLLEQEDGTLYLCIGYHFEGGDAFPEDTDRIRWVYRLEKEDDTLYP
-383 SFRTTTNTAGE
+383 SM
-394 KYVTLC
+394 
-400 DAWGS
+400 DA
-405 TSIYGP
+405 
-411 MEEYTLEK
+411 
-419 QSFYALFGSTKASP
+419 
-433 VDDLIQ
+433 
-439 NNKSAWSGHC
+439 
-449 EEASDGQPNQ
+449 
-459 VYLLKQKDGSVYL
+459 
-472 GLAGD
+472 
-477 YEEDGSELFCSVF
+477 
-490 RLNEQVNPIYA
+490 
-501 SMDDYAA
+501 YAA
-508 ACVEDLKKGT
+508 AQVEKLKKST
-518 MTYSVSEN
+518 MSYCTSEDGN
-526 NDYASRSIED
+526 YASQVAED

-547 QADSLGN
+547 QGDSLGN

-572 PTNEAGM
+572 PTNEAGVE
-579 QIDVIGG
+579 IEPVGG
-586 QELTDDGYLN
+586 QYVTDDGYLR
-596 ENWTHYLTVLHYT
+596 ESWTHYLTVLRYT
-609 YGEKTGYQVIGTY
+609 SGEKTGYQVIGTY
-622 TGNDGLWYNGCSY
+622 TGNDGLWYDGCNY

-643 HDFYVDYAG
+643 HDFYIDYAG
-652 LDLPKMFIPDLL
+652 LDLPKMFIPNLL
-664 NDTAA
+664 NAA
-669 DGYGRANQCEAR
+669 TDGYGRANQCEAR

-799 AVILQA
+799 AEVLRA
-805 MVNSFRTSKILF
+805 MVRSFTVNW
-817 TDGSPN
+817 DADAAA
-823 GSESS
+823 
-828 DPAPDD
+828 DPALDD
-834 TAFQADLQL
+834 SDFQADLQL
-843 ASNGGASWLSLN
+843 ASNGGAAWMFLYRDNAAITDRDMLNVTPTVRLDECSYALLHDKFTPADGARSLTLWLSNNDSSHLAFFEG
-855 TDGMAVGGH
+855 TDI
-864 DPKDSAP
+864 
-871 TVLLDTC
+871 
-878 DYKEYDPSESSP
+878 
-890 SGSAVPPGGGN
+890 
-901 PLALCLSLSNSAR
+901 
-914 FTFYEGSDFMLYQHG
+914 MLYQR
-929 DTRYYKV
+929 DDAYYYKV
-936 SSYGDYA
+936 SDYGDYA
-943 TIFDAMLAWYNKT
+943 TLYDAMLAWFNSAQSGT
-956 PDKEA
+956 EPSDASSA
-961 TFESDL
+961 TTTNAVSRDSLIKAADSYVDL
-967 VLASNAATV
+967 GGYLWYTAGGKLCRWREGGSVETIDTLPIDSLTDSPVRATLSIMV
-976 DILAFCPA
+976 
-984 SGESGSHAPLLTGY
+984 SR
-998 SVALDSYEYKP
+998 VALRYHIGGATMGTYVTELYNSDGEQYVKIDGYESIAFDNHGNIVKTLQFPPAQNNLSISY
-1009 IDKPKNLDGLDS
+1009 D
-1021 VELWPHN
+1021 
-1028 AQATCLIFY
+1028 
-1037 KGTNTVKYV
+1037 
-1046 SGKSERY
+1046 SGKTWTSIGDADYFYGSVTEDGSSISYFPGALEIRDGY
-1053 YRAVGDFSIVD
+1053 VYTTAV
-1064 NDGRTLYDLMRVWY
+1064 YDI
-1078 DTAEY
+1078 DHQK
-1083 SDMLTSDVRAQSK
+1083 TSDPL
-1096 SFSWQEAAQNWANA
+1096 
-1110 YYGTQKEV
+1110 V
-1118 TSGSIYKFTWLN
+1118 THS
-1130 VTVNPAEET
+1130 
-1139 TQAKRKAGEI
+1139 
-1149 DDNTYCFAV
+1149 V
-1158 RVEFTAE
+1158 RV
-1165 SANALQSAMA
+1165 NL
-1175 GNTVKCEN
+1175 K
-1183 PAAPKDAYEFYRCCT
+1183 
-1198 IQLRDDGRWYG
+1198 
-1209 TELGTGW
+1209 TGAQEI
-1216 LCAIPK
+1216 LD
-1222 KEGLPPPFFA
+1222 
-1232 VFQRR
+1232 
-1237 AGKST
+1237 
-1242 GTSQRYV
+1242 
-1249 V
+1249 

>member
-139 FLLYQGVSYALFR
+139 FLLYQGISYAHFR

-316 VLGAQKKRGLG
+316 VLGVQKKRGLG
-327 VVALVLALTL
+327 IVALVLALTL
-337 TAGCAI
+337 TAGCAV

-362 VDILLYEA
+362 VDTLLYEA
-370 PAFTDG
+370 PGFTDG
-376 FTDGTYP
+376 FTDGAYP
-383 SFRTTTNTAGE
+383 TFRTATNPAGE
-394 KYVTLC
+394 KYVTMFNDLGY
-400 DAWGS
+400 AL
-405 TSIYGP
+405 IYGP
-411 MEEYTLEK
+411 MEEYKLEK
-419 QSFYALFGSTKASP
+419 QSFYALFGNTRDASP
-433 VDDLIQ
+433 VDDLMQ
-439 NNKSAWSGHC
+439 HNKSAWTGYC
-449 EEASDGQPNQ
+449 EEAKDSQPYQ
-459 VYLLKQKDGSVYL
+459 AYLLEQEDGTIYL
-472 GLAGD
+472 GLSAD
-477 YEEDGSELFCSVF
+477 YAEDGSECFCMVY
-490 RLNEQVNPIYA
+490 RLNEQINPIYA

-526 NDYASRSIED
+526 NEYASRSIED

-547 QADSLGN
+547 QGDSLGN

-572 PTNEAGM
+572 PTNEAGV

-609 YGEKTGYQVIGTY
+609 SGEKTGYQVIGTSMS
-622 TGNDGLWYNGCSY
+622 NDGLWYNGCGY
-635 SGEEKYYL
+635 GVDLKYYL
-643 HDFYVDYAG
+643 HDFYIDYAG
-652 LDLPKMFIPDLL
+652 LDLPKMFIPNLL
-664 NDTAA
+664 NAA
-669 DGYGRANQCEAR
+669 TDGYGRANQCEAR

-805 MVNSFRTSKILF
+805 MVNSFRTSKILPT
-817 TDGSPN
+817 TDPVLD
-823 GSESS
+823 
-828 DPAPDD
+828 DPA
-834 TAFQADLQL
+834 FKADLQL
-843 ASNGGASWLSLN
+843 ATNGGASWMYLSKN
-855 TDGMAVGGH
+855 SAAVS
-864 DPKDSAP
+864 DCNMRNVTP
-871 TVLLDTC
+871 TVKLDECSYALLNEEFTPDDGKQT
-878 DYKEYDPSESSP
+878 
-890 SGSAVPPGGGN
+890 
-901 PLALCLSLSNSAR
+901 LTLWLSNNDSSHLA
-914 FTFYEGSDFMLYQHG
+914 FYEGTNVMLYQR
-929 DTRYYKV
+929 DDARYYKV
-936 SSYGDYA
+936 SNFGDYA
-943 TIFDAMLAWYNKT
+943 TLYDAMLAWFNSAQSGT
-956 PDKEA
+956 EP
-961 TFESDL
+961 SD
-967 VLASNAATV
+967 ASSTTTTNAVSRDSLIKA
-976 DILAFCPA
+976 A
-984 SGESGSHAPLLTGY
+984 
-998 SVALDSYEYKP
+998 DSYVDLGGYLWYTAGGKFCRWRE
-1009 IDKPKNLDGLDS
+1009 GGS
-1021 VELWPHN
+1021 VETVCDLPLDYDTPVSASLSTQDNRILMNYHIGG
-1028 AQATCLIFY
+1028 ATMGSFI
-1037 KGTNTVKYV
+1037 T
-1046 SGKSERY
+1046 
-1053 YRAVGDFSIVD
+1053 D
-1064 NDGRTLYDLMRVWY
+1064 LYDTDGKKLSSINGYNAIAISGDIIVMTDHFMPTPNNMSISY
-1078 DTAEY
+1078 DCGKTFTEFGDKDWFYGSA
-1083 SDMLTSDVRAQSK
+1083 LTED
-1096 SFSWQEAAQNWANA
+1096 
-1110 YYGTQKEV
+1110 GTYV
-1118 TSGSIYKFTWLN
+1118 TSVSSSLEIRDGYVYTTAVYDINHEKSDDPL
-1130 VTVNPAEET
+1130 VTH
-1139 TQAKRKAGEI
+1139 
-1149 DDNTYCFAV
+1149 AV
-1158 RVEFTAE
+1158 RI
-1165 SANALQSAMA
+1165 SI
-1175 GNTVKCEN
+1175 K
-1183 PAAPKDAYEFYRCCT
+1183 
-1198 IQLRDDGRWYG
+1198 
-1209 TELGTGW
+1209 TGAQEI
-1216 LCAIPK
+1216 LD
-1222 KEGLPPPFFA
+1222 
-1232 VFQRR
+1232 
-1237 AGKST
+1237 
-1242 GTSQRYV
+1242 
-1249 V
+1249 

>member
-41 LWLALAAFLLLPV
+41 LWLAMAAFLLLPV

-139 FLLYQGVSYALFR
+139 FLLYQGISYAHFR

-170 LSDTARDLGVSA
+170 LSNTARDLGVSA

-327 VVALVLALTL
+327 IVALVLALTL
-337 TAGCAI
+337 TAGCAV

-362 VDILLYEA
+362 VDTLLYEA
-370 PAFTDG
+370 PGFTDG
-376 FTDGTYP
+376 FTDGAYP
-383 SFRTTTNTAGE
+383 TFRTATNPAGE
-394 KYVTLC
+394 KYVTMFNDLGY
-400 DAWGS
+400 AL
-405 TSIYGP
+405 IYGP
-411 MEEYTLEK
+411 MEEYKLEK
-419 QSFYALFGSTKASP
+419 QSFYALFGNTRDASP
-433 VDDLIQ
+433 VDDLMQ
-439 NNKSAWSGHC
+439 HNKSAWTGYC
-449 EEASDGQPNQ
+449 EEAKDSQPYQ
-459 VYLLKQKDGSVYL
+459 AYLLEQEDGTIYL
-472 GLAGD
+472 GLSAD
-477 YEEDGSELFCSVF
+477 YAEDGSECFCMVY
-490 RLNEQVNPIYA
+490 RLEKEDDTIYP

-536 TVADVRVTQLE
+536 TVADVRVTRLE
-547 QADSLGN
+547 QGDSLGN

-572 PTNEAGM
+572 PTNEAGV

-596 ENWTHYLTVLHYT
+596 EHWTHYLTVLHYT
-609 YGEKTGYQVIGTY
+609 YGEKTGYQIIGTSMS
-622 TGNDGLWYNGCSY
+622 NDGLWYNGCGY
-635 SGEEKYYL
+635 GVDLKYYL

-652 LDLPKMFIPDLL
+652 LDLPKMYIPNLVDGLVE
-664 NDTAA
+664 
-669 DGYGRANQCEAR
+669 DGYGHGNSVEGR
-681 LISGDGSYYFY
+681 LISGNGNYRFY
-692 APITAWACNPGTE
+692 APISGWTYKPDAKYAE
-705 FWYSRYDTGSYFNAK
+705 YWYSSYNTGSYFSVT
-720 KLEQSLD
+720 EVDHSLYD
-727 EAKAEWEST
+727 EKPEWESAGYT
-736 GAKAEKT
+736 AEWI
-743 DAGWRF
+743 DESCRF
-749 VTHEGMSNTIVTLFD
+749 VTHEGMSNTVVTLFNG
-764 APDGTCYEVT
+764 PNNTCYIVEI
-774 THWTFD
+774 HWLFD

-793 RAVEGE
+793 RAVEEE

-805 MVNSFRTSKILF
+805 MVNSFRTSKILPT
-817 TDGSPN
+817 TDPVLD
-823 GSESS
+823 
-828 DPAPDD
+828 DPA
-834 TAFQADLQL
+834 FKADLQL
-843 ASNGGASWLSLN
+843 ATNGGASWMYLSKNSAAVSDCNMRNVSPAVKLDECSYTLLN
-855 TDGMAVGGH
+855 KDFTPADG
-864 DPKDSAP
+864 
-871 TVLLDTC
+871 TQVLELW
-878 DYKEYDPSESSP
+878 
-890 SGSAVPPGGGN
+890 
-901 PLALCLSLSNSAR
+901 LSNNDDSHFA
-914 FTFYEGSDFMLYQHG
+914 FYEGTNVMLYQR
-929 DTRYYKV
+929 DDARYYKV
-936 SSYGDYA
+936 SNFGDYA
-943 TIFDAMLAWYNKT
+943 TLYNAMLAWFNSAQSGT
-956 PDKEA
+956 E
-961 TFESDL
+961 TSD
-967 VLASNAATV
+967 ASSTTTTNAVTRDSLIKSA
-976 DILAFCPA
+976 
-984 SGESGSHAPLLTGY
+984 
-998 SVALDSYEYKP
+998 DSYVDHGGYLWYTAGGKFYRWHE
-1009 IDKPKNLDGLDS
+1009 GGS
-1021 VELWPHN
+1021 VETVCDLPLDYDTPVSASLSTQDDRILMNYHIGG
-1028 AQATCLIFY
+1028 ATMGSFI
-1037 KGTNTVKYV
+1037 T
-1046 SGKSERY
+1046 
-1053 YRAVGDFSIVD
+1053 D
-1064 NDGRTLYDLMRVWY
+1064 LYDTDGKKLSSINGYNAIAISGDIIVMTDHFMPTPNNMSISY
-1078 DTAEY
+1078 DCGKTFTEFGDKDWFYGSA
-1083 SDMLTSDVRAQSK
+1083 LTED
-1096 SFSWQEAAQNWANA
+1096 
-1110 YYGTQKEV
+1110 GTYV
-1118 TSGSIYKFTWLN
+1118 TSVNSSLEIRDGYVYTTAVYDINHEKSDDPL
-1130 VTVNPAEET
+1130 VTH
-1139 TQAKRKAGEI
+1139 
-1149 DDNTYCFAV
+1149 AV
-1158 RVEFTAE
+1158 RI
-1165 SANALQSAMA
+1165 SI
-1175 GNTVKCEN
+1175 K
-1183 PAAPKDAYEFYRCCT
+1183 
-1198 IQLRDDGRWYG
+1198 
-1209 TELGTGW
+1209 TGAQEI
-1216 LCAIPK
+1216 LD
-1222 KEGLPPPFFA
+1222 
-1232 VFQRR
+1232 
-1237 AGKST
+1237 
-1242 GTSQRYV
+1242 
-1249 V
+1249 

>member
-41 LWLALAAFLLLPV
+41 LWLALAAFLLLPI

-86 NLFGDMAEKSGQS
+86 NLFGDMAERSGQS
-99 PAQVRDTI
+99 PSAVRDTI

-159 RDVSRADYAAM
+159 RDVARADYAAM

-327 VVALVLALTL
+327 IVALVLALTL
-337 TAGCAI
+337 TAGCAV

-362 VDILLYEA
+362 VDTLLYEA
-370 PAFTDG
+370 PGFTDG
-376 FTDGTYP
+376 FTDGAYP
-383 SFRTTTNTAGE
+383 TFRTATNPAGE
-394 KYVTLC
+394 KYVTMFNDLGY
-400 DAWGS
+400 AL
-405 TSIYGP
+405 IYGP
-411 MEEYTLEK
+411 MEEYKLEK
-419 QSFYALFGSTKASP
+419 QSFYALFGNTRDASP
-433 VDDLIQ
+433 VDDLMQ
-439 NNKSAWSGHC
+439 HNKSAWTGYC
-449 EEASDGQPNQ
+449 EEAKDSQPYQ
-459 VYLLKQKDGSVYL
+459 AYLLEQEDGTIYL
-472 GLAGD
+472 GLSAD
-477 YEEDGSELFCSVF
+477 YAEDGSECFCMVY
-490 RLNEQVNPIYA
+490 RLNEQINPIYA

-508 ACVEDLKKGT
+508 MCVEDLKKGT

-526 NDYASRSIED
+526 NEYASRSIED

-547 QADSLGN
+547 FADSLGN

-596 ENWTHYLTVLHYT
+596 EHWTHYLTVLHYT
-609 YGEKTGYQVIGTY
+609 SGDTIGYQIIGTSMS
-622 TGNDGLWYNGCSY
+622 NDGLWYNGCGY
-635 SGEEKYYL
+635 GVDLKYYL

-652 LDLPKMFIPDLL
+652 LDLPKMYIPNLVDGLVE
-664 NDTAA
+664 
-669 DGYGRANQCEAR
+669 DGYGHGNSVEGR
-681 LISGDGSYYFY
+681 LVSGSTYNFCYYY
-692 APITAWACNPGTE
+692 VPITGWACSPGTDY
-705 FWYSRYDTGSYFNAK
+705 WYSRYDTGSYFSVK
-720 KLEQSLD
+720 KLERGIND
-727 EAKAEWEST
+727 AKAEWEST
-736 GAKAEKT
+736 GVTGEKVDT
-743 DAGWRF
+743 GCWRY
-749 VTHEGMSNTIVTLFD
+749 VTHEGMSNTIVTLF
-764 APDGTCYEVT
+764 AGPNNTTYEVEI
-774 THWTFD
+774 HWLFD

-793 RAVEGE
+793 RAVEEE

-805 MVNSFRTSKILF
+805 MVNSFRTSKILPT
-817 TDGSPN
+817 TDPVLD
-823 GSESS
+823 
-828 DPAPDD
+828 DPA
-834 TAFQADLQL
+834 FKADLQL
-843 ASNGGASWLSLN
+843 ATNGGASWMYLSKNSAAVSDCNMRNVSPAVKLDECSYTLLN
-855 TDGMAVGGH
+855 KDFTPADG
-864 DPKDSAP
+864 
-871 TVLLDTC
+871 TQVLELW
-878 DYKEYDPSESSP
+878 
-890 SGSAVPPGGGN
+890 
-901 PLALCLSLSNSAR
+901 LSNNDDSHFA
-914 FTFYEGSDFMLYQHG
+914 FYEGTNVMLYQR
-929 DTRYYKV
+929 DDARYYKV
-936 SSYGDYA
+936 SNFGDYA
-943 TIFDAMLAWYNKT
+943 TLYNAMLAWFNSAQSGT
-956 PDKEA
+956 E
-961 TFESDL
+961 TSD
-967 VLASNAATV
+967 ASSTTTTNAVTRDSLIKSA
-976 DILAFCPA
+976 
-984 SGESGSHAPLLTGY
+984 
-998 SVALDSYEYKP
+998 DSYVDHGGYLWYTAGGKFYRWHE
-1009 IDKPKNLDGLDS
+1009 GGS
-1021 VELWPHN
+1021 VETVCDLPLDYDTPVSASLSTQDDRILMNYHIGG
-1028 AQATCLIFY
+1028 ATMGSFI
-1037 KGTNTVKYV
+1037 T
-1046 SGKSERY
+1046 
-1053 YRAVGDFSIVD
+1053 D
-1064 NDGRTLYDLMRVWY
+1064 LYDTDGKKLSSINGYNAIAISGDIIVMTDHFMPTPNNMSISY
-1078 DTAEY
+1078 DCGKTFTEFGDKDWFYGSA
-1083 SDMLTSDVRAQSK
+1083 LTED
-1096 SFSWQEAAQNWANA
+1096 
-1110 YYGTQKEV
+1110 GTYV
-1118 TSGSIYKFTWLN
+1118 TSVNSSLEIRDGYVYTTAVYDINHEKSDDPL
-1130 VTVNPAEET
+1130 VTH
-1139 TQAKRKAGEI
+1139 
-1149 DDNTYCFAV
+1149 AV
-1158 RVEFTAE
+1158 RI
-1165 SANALQSAMA
+1165 SI
-1175 GNTVKCEN
+1175 K
-1183 PAAPKDAYEFYRCCT
+1183 
-1198 IQLRDDGRWYG
+1198 
-1209 TELGTGW
+1209 TGAQEI
-1216 LCAIPK
+1216 LD
-1222 KEGLPPPFFA
+1222 
-1232 VFQRR
+1232 
-1237 AGKST
+1237 
-1242 GTSQRYV
+1242 
-1249 V
+1249 

>member
-41 LWLALAAFLLLPV
+41 LWLALAVFLLLPV

-80 AIQSTD
+80 TIQSTD

-205 LPHERYDVQE
+205 LPHEHYDVQE

-337 TAGCAI
+337 TAGCAV

-362 VDILLYEA
+362 VDTLLYEA
-370 PAFTDG
+370 PGFTDG
-376 FTDGTYP
+376 FTDGAYP
-383 SFRTTTNTAGE
+383 TFRTATNPAGE
-394 KYVTLC
+394 KYVTMFNDLGY
-400 DAWGS
+400 AL
-405 TSIYGP
+405 IYGP
-411 MEEYTLEK
+411 MEEYKLEK
-419 QSFYALFGSTKASP
+419 QSFYALFGNTRDASP
-433 VDDLIQ
+433 VDDLMQ
-439 NNKSAWSGHC
+439 HNKSAWTGYC
-449 EEASDGQPNQ
+449 EEAKDSQPYQ
-459 VYLLKQKDGSVYL
+459 AYLLEQEDGTIYL
-472 GLAGD
+472 GLSAD
-477 YEEDGSELFCSVF
+477 YAEDGSECFCMVY
-490 RLNEQVNPIYA
+490 RLEKEDDTIYA

-508 ACVEDLKKGT
+508 ERVAELKKGT

-526 NDYASRSIED
+526 NEYASRSIED

-609 YGEKTGYQVIGTY
+609 SGEQTGYQVIGTY

-799 AVILQA
+799 AEVLRA
-805 MVNSFRTSKILF
+805 MVRSFTVNW
-817 TDGSPN
+817 DADAAA
-823 GSESS
+823 
-828 DPAPDD
+828 DPALDD
-834 TAFQADLQL
+834 SDFQADLQL
-843 ASNGGASWLSLN
+843 ASNGGAAWMFLYRDNAAITDRDMLNVTPTVRLDECSYALLHDKFTPADGARSLTLWLSNNDSSHLAFFEG
-855 TDGMAVGGH
+855 TDI
-864 DPKDSAP
+864 
-871 TVLLDTC
+871 
-878 DYKEYDPSESSP
+878 
-890 SGSAVPPGGGN
+890 
-901 PLALCLSLSNSAR
+901 
-914 FTFYEGSDFMLYQHG
+914 MLYQR
-929 DTRYYKV
+929 DDAYYYKV
-936 SSYGDYA
+936 SDYGDYA
-943 TIFDAMLAWYNKT
+943 TLYDAMLAWYNKT

-1216 LCAIPK
+1216 
-1222 KEGLPPPFFA
+1222 
-1232 VFQRR
+1232 
-1237 AGKST
+1237 
-1242 GTSQRYV
+1242 
-1249 V
+1249 

>member
-41 LWLALAAFLLLPV
+41 LWLALAVFLLLPV

-60 APVQAAP
+60 APVQAEP

-80 AIQSTD
+80 TIQSTD

-129 FYGYLAGAAA
+129 FYGYLAGTAA

-159 RDVSRADYAAM
+159 RDVARADYAAM

-205 LPHERYDVQE
+205 LPHEHYDVQE

-327 VVALVLALTL
+327 IVALVLALTL
-337 TAGCAI
+337 TAGCAV

-349 QKNDDPFADKSYT
+349 QKNGDPFADKSYT
-362 VDILLYEA
+362 VDTLLYEA
-370 PAFTDG
+370 PGFTDG
-376 FTDGTYP
+376 FTDGAYP
-383 SFRTTTNTAGE
+383 TFRTATNPAGE
-394 KYVTLC
+394 KYVTMFNDLGY
-400 DAWGS
+400 AL
-405 TSIYGP
+405 IYGP

-526 NDYASRSIED
+526 NEYASRSIED

-547 QADSLGN
+547 FADSLGN

-572 PTNEAGM
+572 PTNEAGV

-609 YGEKTGYQVIGTY
+609 YGEKTGYQIIGTSMS
-622 TGNDGLWYNGCSY
+622 NDGLWYNGCGY
-635 SGEEKYYL
+635 GVDLKYYL

-652 LDLPKMFIPDLL
+652 LDLPKMYIPNLVDGLVE
-664 NDTAA
+664 
-669 DGYGRANQCEAR
+669 DGYGHGNSVEGR
-681 LISGDGSYYFY
+681 LVSGSTYNFCYYY
-692 APITAWACNPGTE
+692 VPITGWACSPGTDY
-705 FWYSRYDTGSYFNAK
+705 WYSRYDTGSYFSVK
-720 KLEQSLD
+720 KLERGIND
-727 EAKAEWEST
+727 AKAEWEST
-736 GAKAEKT
+736 GVTGEKVDT
-743 DAGWRF
+743 GCWRY
-749 VTHEGMSNTIVTLFD
+749 VTHEGMSNTIVTLF
-764 APDGTCYEVT
+764 AGPNNTTYEVEI
-774 THWTFD
+774 HWLFD
-780 GSTEENQWGWNRD
+780 GSTEENQWGWNHD
-793 RAVEGE
+793 RAVEEE

-805 MVNSFRTSKILF
+805 MVKHFTINGGIYF
-817 TDGSPN
+817 TDGSSD
-823 GSESS
+823 SES
-828 DPAPDD
+828 PAD
-834 TAFQADLQL
+834 TAFLTDLQL

-864 DPKDSAP
+864 DPKDAAP

-890 SGSAVPPGGGN
+890 SGSAVPPRGGN

-984 SGESGSHAPLLTGY
+984 GGESGSHAPLLTGY

-1078 DTAEY
+1078 DTVEY

-1198 IQLRDDGRWYG
+1198 IQLKDDGRWYG

-1216 LCAIPK
+1216 
-1222 KEGLPPPFFA
+1222 
-1232 VFQRR
+1232 
-1237 AGKST
+1237 
-1242 GTSQRYV
+1242 
-1249 V
+1249 

>member
-60 APVQAAP
+60 APVQAEP

-80 AIQSTD
+80 TIQSTD

-205 LPHERYDVQE
+205 LPHEHYDVQE

-231 MLLKLVLLAA
+231 MLFKLVLLAA

-327 VVALVLALTL
+327 IVALVLALTL
-337 TAGCAI
+337 TAGCAV

-362 VDILLYEA
+362 VDTLLYEA
-370 PAFTDG
+370 PGFTDG
-376 FTDGTYP
+376 FTDGAYP
-383 SFRTTTNTAGE
+383 TFRTATNPAGE
-394 KYVTLC
+394 KYVTMFNDLGY
-400 DAWGS
+400 AL
-405 TSIYGP
+405 IYGP
-411 MEEYTLEK
+411 MEEYKLEK
-419 QSFYALFGSTKASP
+419 QSFYALFGNTRDASP
-433 VDDLIQ
+433 VDDLMQ
-439 NNKSAWSGHC
+439 HNKSAWTGYC
-449 EEASDGQPNQ
+449 EEAKDSQPYQ
-459 VYLLKQKDGSVYL
+459 AYLLEQEDGTIYL
-472 GLAGD
+472 GLSAD
-477 YEEDGSELFCSVF
+477 YAEDGSECFCMVY
-490 RLNEQVNPIYA
+490 RLEKEDDTIYP

-536 TVADVRVTQLE
+536 TVADVRVTRLE
-547 QADSLGN
+547 QGDSLGN

-572 PTNEAGM
+572 PTNEAGV

-596 ENWTHYLTVLHYT
+596 EHWTHYLTVLHYT
-609 YGEKTGYQVIGTY
+609 YGEKTGYQIIGTSMS
-622 TGNDGLWYNGCSY
+622 NDGLWYNGCGY
-635 SGEEKYYL
+635 GVDLKYYL

-652 LDLPKMFIPDLL
+652 LDLPKMYIPNLVDGLVE
-664 NDTAA
+664 
-669 DGYGRANQCEAR
+669 DGYGHGNSVEGR
-681 LISGDGSYYFY
+681 LISGNGNYRFY
-692 APITAWACNPGTE
+692 APISGWTYKPDAKYAE
-705 FWYSRYDTGSYFNAK
+705 YWYSSYNTGSYFSVT
-720 KLEQSLD
+720 EVDHSLYD
-727 EAKAEWEST
+727 EKPEWESAGYT
-736 GAKAEKT
+736 AEWI
-743 DAGWRF
+743 DESCRF
-749 VTHEGMSNTIVTLFD
+749 VTHEGMSNTVVTLFNG
-764 APDGTCYEVT
+764 PNNTCYIVEI
-774 THWTFD
+774 HWLFD

-793 RAVEGE
+793 RAVEEE

-805 MVNSFRTSKILF
+805 MVNSFRTSKILPT
-817 TDGSPN
+817 TDPVLD
-823 GSESS
+823 
-828 DPAPDD
+828 DPA
-834 TAFQADLQL
+834 FKADLQL
-843 ASNGGASWLSLN
+843 ATNGGASWMYLSKNSAAVSDCNMRNVSPAVKLDECSYTLLN
-855 TDGMAVGGH
+855 KDFTPADG
-864 DPKDSAP
+864 
-871 TVLLDTC
+871 TQVLELW
-878 DYKEYDPSESSP
+878 
-890 SGSAVPPGGGN
+890 
-901 PLALCLSLSNSAR
+901 LSNNDDSHFA
-914 FTFYEGSDFMLYQHG
+914 FYEGTNVMLYQR
-929 DTRYYKV
+929 DDARYYKV
-936 SSYGDYA
+936 SNFGDYA
-943 TIFDAMLAWYNKT
+943 TLYNAMLAWFNSAQSGT
-956 PDKEA
+956 EPSDASSA
-961 TFESDL
+961 TTT
-967 VLASNAATV
+967 NAVSRDSLIKA
-976 DILAFCPA
+976 A
-984 SGESGSHAPLLTGY
+984 
-998 SVALDSYEYKP
+998 DSYVDLGGYLWYTAGGKFCRWHE
-1009 IDKPKNLDGLDS
+1009 GGS
-1021 VELWPHN
+1021 VE
-1028 AQATCLIFY
+1028 
-1037 KGTNTVKYV
+1037 TVCDLPLDYDTPV
-1046 SGKSERY
+1046 SASL
-1053 YRAVGDFSIVD
+1053 STQD
-1064 NDGRTLYDLMRVWY
+1064 NRILMNYHIGGAIMGSFITDLYDTDGKKLSSINGYNAIAISGDIIVMTDHFMPTPNNMSISY
-1078 DTAEY
+1078 DCGKTFTEFGDKDWFYGSA
-1083 SDMLTSDVRAQSK
+1083 LTED
-1096 SFSWQEAAQNWANA
+1096 
-1110 YYGTQKEV
+1110 GTYV
-1118 TSGSIYKFTWLN
+1118 TSVNSSLEIRDGYVYTTAVYDINHEKSDDPL
-1130 VTVNPAEET
+1130 VTH
-1139 TQAKRKAGEI
+1139 
-1149 DDNTYCFAV
+1149 AV
-1158 RVEFTAE
+1158 RI
-1165 SANALQSAMA
+1165 SI
-1175 GNTVKCEN
+1175 K
-1183 PAAPKDAYEFYRCCT
+1183 
-1198 IQLRDDGRWYG
+1198 
-1209 TELGTGW
+1209 TGAQEI
-1216 LCAIPK
+1216 LD
-1222 KEGLPPPFFA
+1222 
-1232 VFQRR
+1232 
-1237 AGKST
+1237 
-1242 GTSQRYV
+1242 
-1249 V
+1249 

>member
-80 AIQSTD
+80 TIQSTD

-337 TAGCAI
+337 TAGCAV
-343 SWGERA
+343 SWGN
-349 QKNDDPFADKSYT
+349 KNELSDPFGKSYT
-362 VDILLYEA
+362 IADIVYIGVEPDDTFRENAANAELLLRSDAQSMTLTWTDHYKWDCTAAGSFEMTEENFDRYFDGSAFEA
-370 PAFTDG
+370 ADNPAGWQESDMSAAKLRRENANTWCFTTSSPPDG
-376 FTDGTYP
+376 LTDY
-383 SFRTTTNTAGE
+383 
-394 KYVTLC
+394 LC
-400 DAWGS
+400 
-405 TSIYGP
+405 
-411 MEEYTLEK
+411 
-419 QSFYALFGSTKASP
+419 
-433 VDDLIQ
+433 
-439 NNKSAWSGHC
+439 
-449 EEASDGQPNQ
+449 
-459 VYLLKQKDGSVYL
+459 LLQQKDGTLYL
-472 GLAGD
+472 AMGYYPDSKQTAPHCFHTL
-477 YEEDGSELFCSVF
+477 F
-490 RLNEQVNPIYA
+490 RLAEKAVPIYA

-508 ACVEDLKKGT
+508 KCVEDLKQGT
-518 MTYSVSEN
+518 MTYYTSEN
-526 NDYASRSIED
+526 GNYGSQAVED

-547 QADSLGN
+547 FADSLGN

-572 PTNEAGM
+572 PTNEAGVE
-579 QIDVIGG
+579 IEPVGG
-586 QELTDDGYLN
+586 QYVTDDGYLR
-596 ENWTHYLTVLHYT
+596 ESWTHYLTVLRYT

-622 TGNDGLWYNGCSY
+622 TGNDGLWYDGCNY

-643 HDFYVDYAG
+643 HDFYIDYAG
-652 LDLPKMFIPDLL
+652 LSEPKMYIPNLL
-664 NDTAA
+664 NAA
-669 DGYGRANQCEAR
+669 TDGYGRANQCEAR

-799 AVILQA
+799 AEVLRA
-805 MVNSFRTSKILF
+805 MVRSFTVNW
-817 TDGSPN
+817 DADAAA
-823 GSESS
+823 
-828 DPAPDD
+828 DPALDD
-834 TAFQADLQL
+834 SDFQADLQL
-843 ASNGGASWLSLN
+843 ASNGGAAWMFLYRDNAAITDRDMLNVTPTVRLDECSYALLHDKFTPADGARSLTLWLSNNDSSHLAFFEG
-855 TDGMAVGGH
+855 TDI
-864 DPKDSAP
+864 
-871 TVLLDTC
+871 
-878 DYKEYDPSESSP
+878 
-890 SGSAVPPGGGN
+890 
-901 PLALCLSLSNSAR
+901 
-914 FTFYEGSDFMLYQHG
+914 MLYQR
-929 DTRYYKV
+929 DDAYYYKV
-936 SSYGDYA
+936 SDYGDYA
-943 TIFDAMLAWYNKT
+943 TLYDAMLAWFNSAQSGT
-956 PDKEA
+956 EPSDASSA
-961 TFESDL
+961 TTTNAVSRDSLIKAADSYVDL
-967 VLASNAATV
+967 GGYLWYTAGGKLYRWREGGSVEVLHDLPVNDVTDTTV
-976 DILAFCPA
+976 DATLSIVSDQVALRYYIGGGIMGSFVTELYGADGKQSA
-984 SGESGSHAPLLTGY
+984 TLYGYESIAISGSTIVETTKFPPTVNNLRLSTDGGKTWTSIGDADYFYGSVTEDGSSISYFPGALEIRDGY
-998 SVALDSYEYKP
+998 VYTTAVYD
-1009 IDKPKNLDGLDS
+1009 IDHQK
-1021 VELWPHN
+1021 
-1028 AQATCLIFY
+1028 
-1037 KGTNTVKYV
+1037 
-1046 SGKSERY
+1046 
-1053 YRAVGDFSIVD
+1053 
-1064 NDGRTLYDLMRVWY
+1064 
-1078 DTAEY
+1078 
-1083 SDMLTSDVRAQSK
+1083 TSDPL
-1096 SFSWQEAAQNWANA
+1096 
-1110 YYGTQKEV
+1110 V
-1118 TSGSIYKFTWLN
+1118 THS
-1130 VTVNPAEET
+1130 
-1139 TQAKRKAGEI
+1139 
-1149 DDNTYCFAV
+1149 V
-1158 RVEFTAE
+1158 RV
-1165 SANALQSAMA
+1165 NL
-1175 GNTVKCEN
+1175 K
-1183 PAAPKDAYEFYRCCT
+1183 
-1198 IQLRDDGRWYG
+1198 
-1209 TELGTGW
+1209 TGAQEI
-1216 LCAIPK
+1216 LD
-1222 KEGLPPPFFA
+1222 
-1232 VFQRR
+1232 
-1237 AGKST
+1237 
-1242 GTSQRYV
+1242 
-1249 V
+1249 

>member
-107 IQRPVTNPEQK
+107 IQRPVTNPAQK

-170 LSDTARDLGVSA
+170 LSDTARDLGMSA

-316 VLGAQKKRGLG
+316 VLGAQKKRGFG

-337 TAGCAI
+337 TAGCAV

-362 VDILLYEA
+362 VDTLLYEA
-370 PAFTDG
+370 PGFTDG
-376 FTDGTYP
+376 FTDGAYP
-383 SFRTTTNTAGE
+383 TFRTATNPAGE
-394 KYVTLC
+394 KYVTMFNDLGY
-400 DAWGS
+400 AL
-405 TSIYGP
+405 IYGP
-411 MEEYTLEK
+411 MEEYKLEK
-419 QSFYALFGSTKASP
+419 QSFYALFGNTRDASP
-433 VDDLIQ
+433 VDDLMQ
-439 NNKSAWSGHC
+439 HNKSAWTGYC
-449 EEASDGQPNQ
+449 EEAKDSQPYQ
-459 VYLLKQKDGSVYL
+459 AYLLEQEDGTIYL
-472 GLAGD
+472 GLSAD
-477 YEEDGSELFCSVF
+477 YAEDGSECFCMVYQ
-490 RLNEQVNPIYA
+490 LEKEDDTIYA

-508 ACVEDLKKGT
+508 ERVAELKKGT

-526 NDYASRSIED
+526 NEYASRSIED

-547 QADSLGN
+547 FADSLGN

-609 YGEKTGYQVIGTY
+609 YGEKTGYQIIGTY

-643 HDFYVDYAG
+643 HDFYIDYAG

-799 AVILQA
+799 AEVLRA
-805 MVNSFRTSKILF
+805 MVRSFTVNW
-817 TDGSPN
+817 DADAAA
-823 GSESS
+823 
-828 DPAPDD
+828 DPALDD
-834 TAFQADLQL
+834 SDFQADLQL
-843 ASNGGASWLSLN
+843 ASNGGAAWMFLYRDNAAITDRDMLNVTPTVRLDECSYALLHDKFTPADGARSLTLWLSNNDSSHLVFFED
-855 TDGMAVGGH
+855 TDI
-864 DPKDSAP
+864 
-871 TVLLDTC
+871 
-878 DYKEYDPSESSP
+878 
-890 SGSAVPPGGGN
+890 
-901 PLALCLSLSNSAR
+901 
-914 FTFYEGSDFMLYQHG
+914 MLYQR
-929 DTRYYKV
+929 DDAYYYKV
-936 SSYGDYA
+936 SDYGDYA
-943 TIFDAMLAWYNKT
+943 TLYDAMLAWFNSAQSGTEPSDASSATTTNAVSRDSLIKAADSYVDLGGYLWYTADGKFCRWHEGGSVETLRELPYNDVTDQPAIATLAVEYDQVALRWHIGGATTGTTMLELYGADGKRTMELDGSAPFAISGNTGVKLLSFPPTTGNLLLSTDGGKT
-956 PDKEA
+956 WSAIGDADWFYGSVTED
-961 TFESDL
+961 S
-967 VLASNAATV
+967 
-976 DILAFCPA
+976 
-984 SGESGSHAPLLTGY
+984 SGSTSYALADLTIRDGYVYTTAVYDVHHETANAPL
-998 SVALDSYEYKP
+998 
-1009 IDKPKNLDGLDS
+1009 
-1021 VELWPHN
+1021 
-1028 AQATCLIFY
+1028 
-1037 KGTNTVKYV
+1037 
-1046 SGKSERY
+1046 
-1053 YRAVGDFSIVD
+1053 
-1064 NDGRTLYDLMRVWY
+1064 
-1078 DTAEY
+1078 
-1083 SDMLTSDVRAQSK
+1083 
-1096 SFSWQEAAQNWANA
+1096 
-1110 YYGTQKEV
+1110 V
-1118 TSGSIYKFTWLN
+1118 TH
-1130 VTVNPAEET
+1130 
-1139 TQAKRKAGEI
+1139 
-1149 DDNTYCFAV
+1149 AV
-1158 RVEFTAE
+1158 RI
-1165 SANALQSAMA
+1165 SI
-1175 GNTVKCEN
+1175 K
-1183 PAAPKDAYEFYRCCT
+1183 
-1198 IQLRDDGRWYG
+1198 
-1209 TELGTGW
+1209 TGAQEI
-1216 LCAIPK
+1216 LD
-1222 KEGLPPPFFA
+1222 
-1232 VFQRR
+1232 
-1237 AGKST
+1237 
-1242 GTSQRYV
+1242 
-1249 V
+1249 

>member
-11 TSLLGSLA
+11 TSLLGSIA

-41 LWLALAAFLLLPV
+41 LWLALAAFLLLPI

-159 RDVSRADYAAM
+159 RDVARADYASL
-170 LSDTARDLGVSA
+170 LSDTVRDLGVSA

-316 VLGAQKKRGLG
+316 VLGAQK
-327 VVALVLALTL
+327 
-337 TAGCAI
+337 
-343 SWGERA
+343 
-349 QKNDDPFADKSYT
+349 NDDPFADKSYT
-362 VDILLYEA
+362 VDTLLYEA
-370 PAFTDG
+370 PGFTDG
-376 FTDGTYP
+376 FTDGAYP
-383 SFRTTTNTAGE
+383 TFRTATNPAGE
-394 KYVTLC
+394 KYVTMFNDLGY
-400 DAWGS
+400 AL
-405 TSIYGP
+405 IYGP
-411 MEEYTLEK
+411 MEEYKLEK
-419 QSFYALFGSTKASP
+419 QSFYALFGNTRDASP
-433 VDDLIQ
+433 VDDLMQ
-439 NNKSAWSGHC
+439 HNKSAWTGYC
-449 EEASDGQPNQ
+449 EEAKDSQPYQ
-459 VYLLKQKDGSVYL
+459 AYLLEQEDGTIYL
-472 GLAGD
+472 GLSAD
-477 YEEDGSELFCSVF
+477 YAEDGSECFCMVY
-490 RLNEQVNPIYA
+490 RLNEQINPIYA

-526 NDYASRSIED
+526 NEYASRSIED

-547 QADSLGN
+547 QGDSLGN

-572 PTNEAGM
+572 PTNEAGVE
-579 QIDVIGG
+579 IEPVGG
-586 QELTDDGYLN
+586 QYVTDDGYLR
-596 ENWTHYLTVLHYT
+596 ESWTHYLTVLHYT
-609 YGEKTGYQVIGTY
+609 SGEKTGYQVIGTY
-622 TGNDGLWYNGCSY
+622 TGNDGLWYNGCNY

-643 HDFYVDYAG
+643 HDFYIDYAG
-652 LDLPKMFIPDLL
+652 LNEPKMYIPDLVDGL
-664 NDTAA
+664 VE
-669 DGYGRANQCEAR
+669 DGYGHGNSVEGR
-681 LISGDGSYYFY
+681 LVSGSTYNFCYYY
-692 APITAWACNPGTE
+692 VPITGWACSPGTDY
-705 FWYSRYDTGSYFNAK
+705 WYSRYDTGSYFSVK
-720 KLEQSLD
+720 KLERGIND
-727 EAKAEWEST
+727 AKAEWEST
-736 GAKAEKT
+736 GVTGEKVDT
-743 DAGWRF
+743 GCWRY
-749 VTHEGMSNTIVTLFD
+749 VTHEGMSNTIVTLF
-764 APDGTCYEVT
+764 AGPNNTTYEVEI
-774 THWTFD
+774 HWLFD
-780 GSTEENQWGWNRD
+780 GSSEENQWGWNHD
-793 RAVEGE
+793 RAVEEE

-805 MVNSFRTSKILF
+805 MVKHFTINGGIYF
-817 TDGSPN
+817 TDGSSD
-823 GSESS
+823 SES
-828 DPAPDD
+828 PAD
-834 TAFQADLQL
+834 TAFLTDLQL

-864 DPKDSAP
+864 DPKDAAP

-890 SGSAVPPGGGN
+890 SGSAVPPRGGN

-984 SGESGSHAPLLTGY
+984 GGESGSHAPLLTGY

-1009 IDKPKNLDGLDS
+1009 IDKPKKLDGLDS

-1198 IQLRDDGRWYG
+1198 IQLKDDGRWYG

-1216 LCAIPK
+1216 
-1222 KEGLPPPFFA
+1222 
-1232 VFQRR
+1232 
-1237 AGKST
+1237 
-1242 GTSQRYV
+1242 
-1249 V
+1249 

>member
-41 LWLALAAFLLLPV
+41 LWLALAVFLLLPV

-60 APVQAAP
+60 APVQAEP

-80 AIQSTD
+80 TIQSTD

-139 FLLYQGVSYALFR
+139 FLLYQGISYAHFR

-159 RDVSRADYAAM
+159 RDVARADYAAM

-316 VLGAQKKRGLG
+316 VLGVQKKRGLG
-327 VVALVLALTL
+327 IVALVLALTL
-337 TAGCAI
+337 TAGCAV

-362 VDILLYEA
+362 VDTLLYEA
-370 PAFTDG
+370 PGFTDG
-376 FTDGTYP
+376 FTDGAYP
-383 SFRTTTNTAGE
+383 TFRTATNPAGE
-394 KYVTLC
+394 KYVTMFNDLGY
-400 DAWGS
+400 AL
-405 TSIYGP
+405 IYGP
-411 MEEYTLEK
+411 MEEYKLEK
-419 QSFYALFGSTKASP
+419 QSFYALFGNTRDASP
-433 VDDLIQ
+433 VDDLMQ
-439 NNKSAWSGHC
+439 HNKSAWTGYC
-449 EEASDGQPNQ
+449 EEAKDSQPYQ
-459 VYLLKQKDGSVYL
+459 AYLLEQEDGTIYL
-472 GLAGD
+472 GLSAD
-477 YEEDGSELFCSVF
+477 YAEDGSECFCMVY
-490 RLNEQVNPIYA
+490 RLNEQINPIYA

-526 NDYASRSIED
+526 NEYASRSIED

-547 QADSLGN
+547 QGDSLGN

-572 PTNEAGM
+572 PTNEAGVE
-579 QIDVIGG
+579 IEPVGG
-586 QELTDDGYLN
+586 QYVTDDGYLR
-596 ENWTHYLTVLHYT
+596 ESWTHYLTVLHYT
-609 YGEKTGYQVIGTY
+609 SGEKTGYQVIGTY
-622 TGNDGLWYNGCSY
+622 TGNDGLWYNGCNY

-643 HDFYVDYAG
+643 HDFYIDYAG
-652 LDLPKMFIPDLL
+652 LDLPKMFIPNLL
-664 NDTAA
+664 NAA
-669 DGYGRANQCEAR
+669 TDGYGRANQCEAR

-805 MVNSFRTSKILF
+805 MVNSFRTSKILPT
-817 TDGSPN
+817 TDPVLD
-823 GSESS
+823 
-828 DPAPDD
+828 DPA
-834 TAFQADLQL
+834 FKADLQL
-843 ASNGGASWLSLN
+843 ATNGGASWMYLSKN
-855 TDGMAVGGH
+855 SAAVS
-864 DPKDSAP
+864 DCNMRNVTP
-871 TVLLDTC
+871 TVKLDECSYALLNEEFTPDDGKQT
-878 DYKEYDPSESSP
+878 
-890 SGSAVPPGGGN
+890 
-901 PLALCLSLSNSAR
+901 LTLWLSNNDSSHLA
-914 FTFYEGSDFMLYQHG
+914 FYEGTNVMLYQR
-929 DTRYYKV
+929 DDARYYKV
-936 SSYGDYA
+936 SNFGDYA
-943 TIFDAMLAWYNKT
+943 TLYDAMLAWFNSAQSGT
-956 PDKEA
+956 EP
-961 TFESDL
+961 SD
-967 VLASNAATV
+967 ASSTTTTNAVSRDSLIKA
-976 DILAFCPA
+976 A
-984 SGESGSHAPLLTGY
+984 
-998 SVALDSYEYKP
+998 DSYVDLGGYLWYTAGGKFCRWRE
-1009 IDKPKNLDGLDS
+1009 GGS
-1021 VELWPHN
+1021 VETVCDLPLDYDTPVSASLSTQDNRILMNYHIGG
-1028 AQATCLIFY
+1028 ATMGSFI
-1037 KGTNTVKYV
+1037 T
-1046 SGKSERY
+1046 
-1053 YRAVGDFSIVD
+1053 D
-1064 NDGRTLYDLMRVWY
+1064 LYDTDGKKLSSINGYNAIAISGDIIVMTDHFMPTPNNLSISY
-1078 DTAEY
+1078 DCGKTFTEFGDKDWFYGSA
-1083 SDMLTSDVRAQSK
+1083 LTED
-1096 SFSWQEAAQNWANA
+1096 
-1110 YYGTQKEV
+1110 GTYV
-1118 TSGSIYKFTWLN
+1118 TSVSSSLEIRDGYVYTTAVYDINHEKSDDPL
-1130 VTVNPAEET
+1130 VTH
-1139 TQAKRKAGEI
+1139 
-1149 DDNTYCFAV
+1149 AV
-1158 RVEFTAE
+1158 RI
-1165 SANALQSAMA
+1165 SI
-1175 GNTVKCEN
+1175 K
-1183 PAAPKDAYEFYRCCT
+1183 
-1198 IQLRDDGRWYG
+1198 
-1209 TELGTGW
+1209 TGAQEI
-1216 LCAIPK
+1216 LD
-1222 KEGLPPPFFA
+1222 
-1232 VFQRR
+1232 
-1237 AGKST
+1237 
-1242 GTSQRYV
+1242 
-1249 V
+1249 

>member
-41 LWLALAAFLLLPV
+41 LWLALAVFLLLPV

-80 AIQSTD
+80 TIQSTD
-86 NLFGDMAEKSGQS
+86 NLFGDMAERSGQS

-118 TTRYIPVTTIL
+118 MTRYIPVTTIL

-139 FLLYQGVSYALFR
+139 FLLYQGISYAHFR

-159 RDVSRADYAAM
+159 RDVARADYASL

-205 LPHERYDVQE
+205 LPHEHYDVQE

-337 TAGCAI
+337 TAGCAV

-362 VDILLYEA
+362 VDTLLYEA
-370 PAFTDG
+370 PGFTDG
-376 FTDGTYP
+376 FTDGAYP
-383 SFRTTTNTAGE
+383 TFRTATNPAGE
-394 KYVTLC
+394 KYVTMFNDLGY
-400 DAWGS
+400 AL
-405 TSIYGP
+405 IYGP
-411 MEEYTLEK
+411 MEEYKLEK
-419 QSFYALFGSTKASP
+419 QSFYALFGNTRDASP
-433 VDDLIQ
+433 VDDLMQ
-439 NNKSAWSGHC
+439 HNKSAWTGYC
-449 EEASDGQPNQ
+449 EEAKDSQPYQ
-459 VYLLKQKDGSVYL
+459 AYLLEQEDGTIYL
-472 GLAGD
+472 GLSAD
-477 YEEDGSELFCSVF
+477 YAEDGSECFCMVY
-490 RLNEQVNPIYA
+490 RLNEQINPIYA

-526 NDYASRSIED
+526 NEYASRSIED

-547 QADSLGN
+547 QGDSLGN

-572 PTNEAGM
+572 PTNEAGVE
-579 QIDVIGG
+579 IEPVGG
-586 QELTDDGYLN
+586 QYVTDDGYLR
-596 ENWTHYLTVLHYT
+596 ESWTHYLTVLHYT
-609 YGEKTGYQVIGTY
+609 SGEKTGYQVIGTY
-622 TGNDGLWYNGCSY
+622 TGNDGLWYNGCNY

-643 HDFYVDYAG
+643 HDFYIDYAG
-652 LDLPKMFIPDLL
+652 LDLPKMFIPNLL
-664 NDTAA
+664 NTAT

-805 MVNSFRTSKILF
+805 MVNSFRTSKILPT
-817 TDGSPN
+817 TDPVLD
-823 GSESS
+823 
-828 DPAPDD
+828 DPA
-834 TAFQADLQL
+834 FKADLQL
-843 ASNGGASWLSLN
+843 ATNGGASWMYLSKN
-855 TDGMAVGGH
+855 SAAVS
-864 DPKDSAP
+864 DCNMRNVTP
-871 TVLLDTC
+871 TVKLDECSYALLNEEFTPDDGKQT
-878 DYKEYDPSESSP
+878 
-890 SGSAVPPGGGN
+890 
-901 PLALCLSLSNSAR
+901 LTLWLSNNDSSHLA
-914 FTFYEGSDFMLYQHG
+914 FYEGTNVMLYQR
-929 DTRYYKV
+929 DDARYYKV
-936 SSYGDYA
+936 SNFGDYA
-943 TIFDAMLAWYNKT
+943 TLYDAMLAWFNSAQSGT
-956 PDKEA
+956 EP
-961 TFESDL
+961 SD
-967 VLASNAATV
+967 ASSTTTTNAVSRDSLIKA
-976 DILAFCPA
+976 A
-984 SGESGSHAPLLTGY
+984 
-998 SVALDSYEYKP
+998 DSYVDLGGYLWYTAGGKFCRWRE
-1009 IDKPKNLDGLDS
+1009 GGS
-1021 VELWPHN
+1021 VETVCDLPLDYDTPVSASLSTQDNRILMNYHIGG
-1028 AQATCLIFY
+1028 ATMGSFI
-1037 KGTNTVKYV
+1037 T
-1046 SGKSERY
+1046 
-1053 YRAVGDFSIVD
+1053 D
-1064 NDGRTLYDLMRVWY
+1064 LYDTDGKKLSSINGYNAIAISGDIIVMTDHFMPTPNNLSISY
-1078 DTAEY
+1078 DCGKTFTEFGDKDWFYGSA
-1083 SDMLTSDVRAQSK
+1083 LTED
-1096 SFSWQEAAQNWANA
+1096 
-1110 YYGTQKEV
+1110 GTYV
-1118 TSGSIYKFTWLN
+1118 TSVSSSLEIRDGYVYTTAVYDINHEKSDDPL
-1130 VTVNPAEET
+1130 VTH
-1139 TQAKRKAGEI
+1139 
-1149 DDNTYCFAV
+1149 AV
-1158 RVEFTAE
+1158 RI
-1165 SANALQSAMA
+1165 SI
-1175 GNTVKCEN
+1175 K
-1183 PAAPKDAYEFYRCCT
+1183 
-1198 IQLRDDGRWYG
+1198 
-1209 TELGTGW
+1209 TGAQEI
-1216 LCAIPK
+1216 LD
-1222 KEGLPPPFFA
+1222 
-1232 VFQRR
+1232 
-1237 AGKST
+1237 
-1242 GTSQRYV
+1242 
-1249 V
+1249 

>member
-41 LWLALAAFLLLPV
+41 LWLALAVFLLLPV

-80 AIQSTD
+80 TIQSTD

-107 IQRPVTNPEQK
+107 IQRPVTNPAQK

-139 FLLYQGVSYALFR
+139 FLLYQGLSYAHFR

-170 LSDTARDLGVSA
+170 LSDTAHDLGVSA
-182 PEMIVCEA
+182 PEMLVCEA

-205 LPHERYDVQE
+205 LPHEHYDVQE

-231 MLLKLVLLAA
+231 MLLRLVLLAA

-260 DIELACDSAATDGLE
+260 DIELACDSAATDDLDRA
-275 LPERAA
+275 ERAA

-337 TAGCAI
+337 TAGCAV

-362 VDILLYEA
+362 VDTLLYEA
-370 PAFTDG
+370 PGFTDG
-376 FTDGTYP
+376 FTDGAYP
-383 SFRTTTNTAGE
+383 TFRTATNPAGE
-394 KYVTLC
+394 KYVTMFNDLGY
-400 DAWGS
+400 AL
-405 TSIYGP
+405 IYGP
-411 MEEYTLEK
+411 MEEYKLEK
-419 QSFYALFGSTKASP
+419 QSFYALFGNTRDASP
-433 VDDLIQ
+433 VDDLMQ
-439 NNKSAWSGHC
+439 HNKSAWTGYC
-449 EEASDGQPNQ
+449 EEAKDSQPYQ
-459 VYLLKQKDGSVYL
+459 AYLLEQEDGTIYL
-472 GLAGD
+472 GLSAD
-477 YEEDGSELFCSVF
+477 YAEDGSECFCMVY
-490 RLNEQVNPIYA
+490 RLNEQINPIYA

-508 ACVEDLKKGT
+508 MCVEDLKKGT

-526 NDYASRSIED
+526 NEYASRSIED

-547 QADSLGN
+547 FADSLGN

-572 PTNEAGM
+572 PTNEAGVE
-579 QIDVIGG
+579 IEPVGG
-586 QELTDDGYLN
+586 QYVTDDGYLR
-596 ENWTHYLTVLHYT
+596 ESWTHYLTVLHYT
-609 YGEKTGYQVIGTY
+609 SGEKTGYQVIGTY
-622 TGNDGLWYNGCSY
+622 TGNDGLWYNGCNY

-643 HDFYVDYAG
+643 HDFYIDYAG
-652 LDLPKMFIPDLL
+652 LNEPKMYIPNLL
-664 NDTAA
+664 NAA
-669 DGYGRANQCEAR
+669 TDGYGRANQCEAR

-805 MVNSFRTSKILF
+805 MVNSFRTSKILPT
-817 TDGSPN
+817 TDPVLD
-823 GSESS
+823 
-828 DPAPDD
+828 DPA
-834 TAFQADLQL
+834 FKADLQL
-843 ASNGGASWLSLN
+843 ATNGGASWMYLSKN
-855 TDGMAVGGH
+855 SAAVS
-864 DPKDSAP
+864 DCNMRNVTP
-871 TVLLDTC
+871 TVKLDECSYALLNEEFTPDDGKQT
-878 DYKEYDPSESSP
+878 
-890 SGSAVPPGGGN
+890 
-901 PLALCLSLSNSAR
+901 LTLWLSNNDSSHLA
-914 FTFYEGSDFMLYQHG
+914 FYEGTNVMLYQR
-929 DTRYYKV
+929 DDARYYKV
-936 SSYGDYA
+936 SNFGDYA
-943 TIFDAMLAWYNKT
+943 TLYDAMLAWFNSAQSGT
-956 PDKEA
+956 EP
-961 TFESDL
+961 SD
-967 VLASNAATV
+967 ASSTTTTNAVSRDSLIKA
-976 DILAFCPA
+976 A
-984 SGESGSHAPLLTGY
+984 
-998 SVALDSYEYKP
+998 DSYVDLGGYLWYTAGGKFCRWRE
-1009 IDKPKNLDGLDS
+1009 GGS
-1021 VELWPHN
+1021 VETVCDLPLDYDTPVSASLSTQDNRILMNYHIGG
-1028 AQATCLIFY
+1028 ATMGSFI
-1037 KGTNTVKYV
+1037 T
-1046 SGKSERY
+1046 
-1053 YRAVGDFSIVD
+1053 D
-1064 NDGRTLYDLMRVWY
+1064 LYDTDGKKLSSINGYNAIAISGDIIVMTDHFMPTPNNLSISY
-1078 DTAEY
+1078 DCGKTFTEFGDKDWFYGSA
-1083 SDMLTSDVRAQSK
+1083 LTED
-1096 SFSWQEAAQNWANA
+1096 
-1110 YYGTQKEV
+1110 GTYV
-1118 TSGSIYKFTWLN
+1118 TSVSSSLEIRDGYVYTTAVYDINHEKSDDPL
-1130 VTVNPAEET
+1130 VTH
-1139 TQAKRKAGEI
+1139 
-1149 DDNTYCFAV
+1149 AV
-1158 RVEFTAE
+1158 RI
-1165 SANALQSAMA
+1165 SI
-1175 GNTVKCEN
+1175 K
-1183 PAAPKDAYEFYRCCT
+1183 
-1198 IQLRDDGRWYG
+1198 
-1209 TELGTGW
+1209 TGAQEI
-1216 LCAIPK
+1216 LD
-1222 KEGLPPPFFA
+1222 
-1232 VFQRR
+1232 
-1237 AGKST
+1237 
-1242 GTSQRYV
+1242 
-1249 V
+1249 